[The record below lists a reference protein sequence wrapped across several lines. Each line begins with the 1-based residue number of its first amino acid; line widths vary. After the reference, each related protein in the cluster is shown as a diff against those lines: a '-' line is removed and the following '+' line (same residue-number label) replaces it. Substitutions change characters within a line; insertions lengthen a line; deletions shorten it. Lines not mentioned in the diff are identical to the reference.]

1 MANEETLRDYLKWV
15 SADLHQTQQRLK
27 DIEAAA
33 QEPIAITAMSCRFP
47 GGVGGP
53 EDLWRLLSE
62 GRDAISGLPTD
73 RNWDLESLYDPDAAG
88 KQGTTSTAHG
98 GFLTGVAE
106 FDAAFFGISPREALA
121 MDPQQRLLLETAWE
135 ALERA
140 GIDPATVRGS
150 RTGVF
155 VGTNGQDYAPLLFEA
170 EEDVEGY
177 VSTGNAAAVES
188 GRIAYT
194 LGLEGPALTVD
205 TACSS
210 SLVALH
216 LAVQALR
223 QGECGMALVAGV
235 TVISTPGVFTEF
247 SRQQGLAADG
257 RCKAFADAADGTGW
271 GEGVG
276 MLLVERL
283 SDARRAGR
291 QVLAVVRGSA
301 VNQDGASNGLTAPN
315 GPSQQRVIMQALAN
329 ARLTAADVDAVEA
342 HGTGT
347 TLGDPIEAQALIA
360 TYGQERPEAPAG
372 GREPLWLG
380 SIKSNIGH
388 TQAAAGVAGIIKMV
402 MAMRAGVLPQT
413 LHVDEP
419 TSQVNWSS
427 GAVALLTEAREW
439 AEREGGAPRRA
450 GVSSFGV
457 SGTNAHVIVEQAP
470 VVDPAAEVES
480 ASGEPEGAAAP
491 SSSAA
496 VVSGVV
502 PLVLSGKTEGA
513 LREQAARVRELL
525 LADGGLELGDVAWS
539 LAVARSRF
547 DQRGVVLGGD
557 RDEVLAGL
565 EALALD
571 GPGAQNVVTGRALG
585 GTVRPVFVF
594 PGQGSQ
600 WAGMA
605 RELLDSSPVFAERMR
620 ECGDALSEFVEWDLL
635 DELSG
640 DNFDRVDVVQPVLFA
655 VMVSLAEVW
664 RAAGVRPAAVVGHSQ
679 GEIAAA
685 CVAGALSL
693 RDAARVVALRSLAI
707 RELSGKGGMVSVPLP
722 EADVRELIVAWDGRI
737 ELAAVNGPAQ
747 VVVSGEPEALE
758 ELVAQCVAR
767 DIRARTIP
775 VDYASHSSYVEQIE
789 TQIAEALAGVAPQAA
804 EVPLFSTLTG
814 EWLDTNTPMDAG
826 YWYRNLRQTVLFEH
840 ATRGLLAE
848 GHGLFL
854 EMSPHPVLTVPVQ
867 ATIDATDS
875 QAVTLGSLRR
885 DEGGADRFAAS
896 LAQAHTHGVELDW
909 EALFPGVRA
918 TVDLPTYPF
927 QRERYWPKAAPAGA
941 GDVVFAGLRAAGH
954 PLLGAAV
961 ALADAD
967 GYLFT
972 GRLSTQTHPW
982 LADHAVDGAIL
993 LPGTA
998 YVELALR
1005 AGDEVGCGHLEELTL
1020 EAPLVVPA
1028 QGGIQLQISVGGP
1041 DGTGRRELSLFARPQ
1056 DDADDTPWTRH
1067 FTGSLLPAAP
1077 AAGVAEA
1084 ADLSV
1089 WPPAGAERVDV
1100 SDLYER
1106 LTANGH
1112 GYGPLFQ
1119 GLRAAWRQ
1127 GDDVYAEIDLPQE
1140 AHADTESF
1148 GLHPALFDAALHAIG
1163 LGDFIARTDR
1173 AHLPF
1178 VWSGVTL
1185 HATGA
1190 TTLRVR
1196 VAAAGADTVTL
1207 LAADATGQPV
1217 VSVGSLAL
1225 RALSEEQLTGSA
1237 RRDALFQVEWTA
1249 LDAPA
1254 DAAGR
1259 LAPAALLGDGSPE
1272 AGGALPFVRHTY
1284 ADLEALTAA
1293 LDDGTEPPATL
1304 FLPLLTTA
1312 GASGTAGAAAEGGGQ
1327 VELSSVRPQLEL
1339 ALEVVQGWLGEERF
1353 EESRLVVVTRGA
1365 VAAADPDPVA
1375 AAVWGL
1381 LRSAQSEHPGRFVL
1395 LDLDPDAADG
1405 ADETVEALVAAA
1417 LATDEPEVAV
1427 RDGALRA
1434 PRLIRVPLAEADSA
1448 PTAEIAP
1455 WGAGTVLVT
1464 GGTGTLG
1471 GLVARHLVA
1480 RHGVR
1485 DLLLVSRRG
1494 DAAPGA
1500 AELRGDLEE
1509 SGARV
1514 RLAACDTADRTAL
1527 AALLDEAGAEL
1538 SAVVHVAGA
1547 LDDGVVTALTPERLD
1562 TVLRPKADAA
1572 LNLHELTAGLDLS
1585 AFVLFSSAAGIFG
1598 TPGQA
1603 NYAAANAYLDALA
1616 QHRRAQGL
1624 PATSLAWGL
1633 WAQASEMTAHLG
1645 AGELDR
1651 RTRAGAAPLTS
1662 EEGLDLFDAAHA
1674 AGHPLTVPVRLDL
1687 AGLRA
1692 QAAAGDG
1699 VPPLLRTL
1707 VRAPQRRTAAGADR
1721 QEGSALAQRLA
1732 ALAEAD
1738 REQEVLTL
1746 VRGHAAAV
1754 LGYPS
1759 ADAIAPDRAFRE
1771 VGFDSLTAVELRN
1784 RLTAAT
1790 GLRLP
1795 ATLAF
1800 DYPAATV
1807 LARHI
1812 LEEVL
1817 GTDATALT
1825 QGAARP
1831 TAAPTP
1837 ADDDPIV
1844 IVSMSCRYPG
1854 GVSTPEDLWRLTADG
1869 VDAIGD
1875 LPGDRGWDVDALYDP
1890 DPDRAGSFYTRE
1902 GGFLYDAA
1910 DFDPAFFGISPRE
1923 GLSIDPQQ
1931 RLLLETTWEAFERA
1945 GIDPTTARGSSTG
1958 VFVGVMYNDYAT
1970 HLLSA
1975 PGGLDDL
1982 EGYVGNGSAA
1992 SVASGRISYSFG
2004 LEGPAVTVDTACSSS
2019 LVALHLAAQALRQ
2032 GECDMALAG
2041 GVAVMSTP
2049 GTFIEFSRQRGLA
2062 ADGRCKSFAAAAD
2075 GTGWGEGVGVLLL
2088 ERLSDA
2094 RRKGHRVLAVV
2105 RGSAVNQDGASNGL
2119 TAPNGPAQQRVIRAA
2134 LANAGLTTTDVDA
2147 VEAHGTG
2154 TTLGDPIEAQA
2165 LLATYG
2171 KERPADRPLWL
2182 GSLKSNIGHTQAA
2195 AGVAGVIKMVMA
2207 MRAGVLPQ
2215 TLHVDEPTPEV
2226 DWSAGAVE
2234 LLTEAREW
2242 AERDGGAPRR
2252 AGVSSFGVSGT
2263 NAHVIVEQA
2272 PTADEPVRPDEA
2284 PDATEPLLAAVPLAL
2299 SAKTPEALRAQAARL
2314 RERLLADTGLRLGDV
2329 VWSLAVA
2336 RSRFEHR
2343 GAVVGRDRQDILTG
2357 LERLAE
2363 GDLTAAGVV
2372 TGRAESAGR
2381 PVFVFPGQG
2390 SQWAG
2395 MARELLDESP
2405 VFTERM
2411 RECGDALSEFVE
2423 WDLLEELSGD
2433 NFDQVDVVQ
2442 PVLFAVMVSL
2452 AATWQ
2457 AAGVQPAAVVGHS
2470 QGEIAAACVAGA
2482 LSLRDAARVVA
2493 LRSLAIREL
2502 SGKGGMVSVPL
2513 PEAEVRELITAW
2525 DDRISVAAV
2534 NGPAQVVVSGEP
2546 DALEELVA
2554 QCVAQ
2559 DVRARTIPV
2568 DYASHSAYVEQI
2580 QERIAEALADVS
2592 PQAAEVPLFSTLTGA
2607 WLDADTPMDAG
2618 YWYRNLRR
2626 TVLFEHAT
2634 RGLLA
2639 EGYGL
2644 FVEMSP
2650 HPVLTVPVQA
2660 TIDAA
2665 DSPAVTLGS
2674 LRRDEGGADRLAAS
2688 IAEAHVHGAQLDWK
2702 ALVPGARVIA
2712 DLPTYAF
2719 QRQHYWPDFAA
2730 PEDTAAPTVDEV
2742 ESRFWDAV
2750 EREDLEQLAA
2760 ELEVTDDSAAG
2771 LGEMLPVLS
2780 SWRRQRRERSTVDG
2794 WRYQVTWKPLTGSAL
2809 PTSGLSGRWLVVL
2822 PEGAAEQ
2829 PWAAGTVEALARAGA
2844 EAVELRVAAA
2854 ELTRDALAARFTE
2867 AVAGELSGVVSLL
2880 GLDET
2885 AHAGH
2890 SDVPVALTGTVALVQ
2905 ALGDAGIDAR
2915 LWAVTRGAVSTG
2927 RSDRVENPT
2936 QAQLWG
2942 LGRVVAL
2949 EYPDR
2954 WGGLI
2959 DVPSAYDTRAGAR
2972 FTAAL
2977 AGQDEDQLAVRGSGV
2992 LVRRLVR
2999 ADSAEAPKK
3008 WTARGTALVTGGTG
3022 AIGGHVA
3029 RWLAREGVE
3038 HVVLTSRRGPD
3049 APGAAELRAEL
3060 EELGAEVTVAAC
3072 DIADRDAVAGLL
3084 EGLAAEGRTL
3094 RSVFHAAGVG
3104 QTQPLDGM
3112 TATDIAEVFGAKTA
3126 GATHLDELLDGDSLD
3141 AFVLFSSNSGVWG
3154 GGGQGAYAAA
3164 NAYLDALAEARRARG
3179 LTATS
3184 VAWGLWAGGGMAG
3197 DDGAEHLRRR
3207 GLAAMTPERAVAA
3220 LAQAVAYDETFL
3232 AVADMDWERFAPSFT
3247 SVRPSPFI
3255 GDLPEVRR
3263 ALAEPEAT
3271 SADKKGAS
3279 GSEWADRLADLST
3292 PEQERLLLDLVR
3304 AQAASVLGYAG
3315 AEAVE
3320 PTRAF
3325 RELGFDSLTAVEVRN
3340 RLAAATGL
3348 KLPTT
3353 LVFDY
3358 PTSAVLAGHLRTQL
3372 VGEQDAGRNA
3382 TGAAMTPAGATGA
3395 EDDPIV
3401 IVSMSCRYPGGA
3413 TSPDALWSLLAE
3425 GADAMSDFPGGRG
3438 WDLDALYDA
3447 DPEQRGTSYARQGG
3461 FLYEAD
3467 QFDPV
3472 FFGISPREALAMDPQ
3487 QRLLLETSW
3496 ELFERAGINPATLH
3510 GSQAG
3515 VFVGA
3520 SSQGYGS
3527 GLAQAPEGV
3536 EGYLLAGGATSVIS
3550 GRLSYAFGLEGPAVT
3565 VDTACSSSLVA
3576 LHLAA
3581 QALRQGECDLALA
3594 GGVTVMSNPGAF
3606 IEFSRQRGLAADG
3619 RCKAFAEAAD
3629 GTGWGEG
3636 VGLLLLERLSDA
3648 KRHGHEVLAVVR
3660 GSAVNQDGASNGLT
3674 APNGPSQQRVIRAAL
3689 ANAGLSA
3696 GEVDAVEAHG
3706 TGTTL
3711 GDPIEAQALLATYG
3725 QDRSAEQP
3733 LWLGSV
3739 KSNIGHT
3746 QSAAGAAGIIKMVMA
3761 MRHGVLPQT
3770 LHVDEPSSH
3779 VDWSAGAVELLTE
3792 AREWAERDGG
3802 VPRRAGVSSFGV
3814 SGTNAHVIVEQAP
3827 LAQAVEVVEPVLD
3840 APVTAVVPWVVSARS
3855 ADALRAQAERL
3866 REHVDGHEG
3875 LEPVGVGWSLLSGR
3889 ALHEH
3894 RAVVLGE
3901 ARAEF
3906 LSGLEAIAAG
3916 GPGVVTGSVVEGRLG
3931 VVFTGQGSQR
3941 IGMGRELYDT
3951 FPVFADALDEVC
3963 AHLDGLLE
3971 RPLKDVM
3978 FGTDAELLEQTGY
3991 AQPALFAVE
4000 VALFRLAES
4009 FGVRP
4014 EIVGGHSIG
4023 ELTAAYMA
4031 GLWSLEDAAQLVA
4044 ARGRLMQ
4051 SLPEGGAMLAVQA
4064 AEAEVLPLLEG
4075 SEDRAGLAAVNG
4087 PTQVVLSG
4095 DRTVLAGLEEKL
4107 RGEGRKV
4114 RWLKVSHAFHSP
4126 LMDPVLDDFRKVAE
4140 SLTYED
4146 TTLPVVSNLTG
4157 QLATPEEL
4165 KDPDYWVR
4173 HIREAVRFHDGL
4185 GTFTAQGVATLL
4197 ELGPDSVLTAMAHD
4211 TITDPAAQA
4220 GLIAA
4225 LRKDRPEPDTF
4236 LTALAKA
4243 HVRGADVDWAPLYAR
4258 AEARHRVDLPTYAF
4272 QHQGYWLRQTAGAA
4286 DVESAGLVSAEHPL
4300 LGAGMPLADTDGY
4313 VFTGRLSLATHPWL
4327 ADHAVAGRV
4336 LLPGTA
4342 FVELAVYAGGQV
4354 GCGTLDELTLGA
4366 PLVLPEQGSVQVQLR
4381 VDAPDATGRRQ
4392 LSLHSRPEPGAAA
4405 EGLAADTWTK
4415 NATGTLTESAPDAA
4429 VTAASADLATWPPRD
4444 AEPLAVDGLYG
4455 DLAEAGFDYG
4465 PVFQGLRGAWRRGD
4479 EVFAEVA
4486 LPQDEHTTAGA
4497 FGLHPAILDAALHA
4511 RAVSA
4516 ATHGE
4521 TDPQPT
4527 AGGLPFTWTGVTLHA
4542 AGADTVRVRLLPNG
4556 TDGVALEVADTTGTP
4571 VASVDALLF
4580 RAMSKELIERMSGAD
4595 PHADSVFRVEWKR
4608 QPVAAAEPVSLALLG
4623 DTGTARTAT
4632 SYADLAALGAAVD
4645 AGEELPAAV
4654 VWSPGASRTTGRDGL
4669 ARPEDVSGTL
4679 ADALGVVQ
4687 AWLADERFETSRLV
4701 VLTRGAA
4708 IVDTADTADGA
4719 ERVADGAPDPVAAA
4733 VAGLVRS
4740 AQSEHPGRFVLAD
4753 ADADTDAYAYVDA
4766 GADSAA
4772 GPASVSPLAAALT
4785 SGEPEVA
4792 LRDGEVWV
4800 PRLARATLAPAGA
4813 APAPWSTGTV
4823 LVTGAFGGLG
4833 RVVVRH
4839 LAERHGAQDLLLV
4852 SRRGLDAAGAVELQA
4867 ELGALGTSVTVA
4879 ACDVADRD
4887 ALAALI
4893 EERGA
4898 DLSAVVHVAG
4908 VLDDGV
4914 VTSLTP
4920 DRLATVLRP
4929 KVDAALNL
4937 HELTA
4942 DLDLSAFV
4950 LFSSASGV
4958 FGGPGQ
4964 ANYAAANAYLDAL
4977 ARHRGAHGL
4986 PATSLAWGLWAQ
4998 DSAMTGALADTD
5010 IKRMARGGVLA
5021 LDTEQALSL
5030 LDLAPASEHPA
5041 LVPMRIDTAALRTQ
5055 PPEAVPAL
5063 LSGLVRPAV
5072 RRARSGTDTTP
5083 AAVRTETL
5091 ADRLAGRPGAER
5103 DRILLDLVRTHVA
5116 GVLGYASPN
5125 AVELGRGFLE
5135 LGFDSLTAVELRN
5148 RLTAETELR
5157 LPSTLIFD
5165 YPNPAALAEHL
5176 SEELPTTLGTPAAG
5190 PVDPGDLDGEL
5201 DRLESVLKAVGDSA
5215 GGTER
5220 DRVADRLRSLLTAWD
5235 SSRPTAHGTAADDD
5249 REREELEGATAD
5261 ELFDLLDNELQ
5272 TPSESHP
5279 NSSDTGSDTDRPGRF
5294 EEAL

>member
-216 LAVQALR
+216 LAVRALR

-329 ARLTAADVDAVEA
+329 ARLTAADIDAVEA

-360 TYGQERPEAPAG
+360 TYGQERPETG
-372 GREPLWLG
+372 EPLWLG

-402 MAMRAGVLPQT
+402 MAMRAGVLPRT

-419 TSQVNWSS
+419 TSQVNWTS
-427 GAVALLTEAREW
+427 GAVSLLTEARDW
-439 AEREGGAPRRA
+439 VEREDGAPRRA

-457 SGTNAHVIVEQAP
+457 SGTNAHVIVEQVP
-470 VVDPAAEVES
+470 VAKPAS
-480 ASGEPEGAAAP
+480 DEPEEAATAP
-491 SSSAA
+491 SSA
-496 VVSGVV
+496 VVAGVV
-502 PLVLSGKTEGA
+502 PLALSGKTEDA
-513 LREQAARVRELL
+513 LRAQAGQVRDLL
-525 LADGGLELGDVAWS
+525 LAERGLELADVSWS
-539 LAVARSRF
+539 LVAARSRF
-547 DQRGVVLGGD
+547 DQRGVVLGRD
-557 RDEVLAGL
+557 RDELLAGL
-565 EALALD
+565 EALESD
-571 GPGAQNVVTGRALG
+571 GSGAQNVVVGRALSG
-585 GTVRPVFVF
+585 SVRPVFVF

-605 RELLDSSPVFAERMR
+605 RQLLDESLVFAERMR
-620 ECGDALSEFVEWDLL
+620 ECGDALAEFVEWELFE
-635 DELSG
+635 ELSG
-640 DNFDRVDVVQPVLFA
+640 DHFDQVDVVQPVLFA
-655 VMVSLAEVW
+655 VMVSLAATW
-664 RAAGVRPAAVVGHSQ
+664 QAAGVEPAAVVGHSQ

-722 EADVRELIVAWDGRI
+722 EAEVRELIVAWDGRI

-758 ELVAQCVAR
+758 ELVARCVAQ

-789 TQIAEALAGVAPQAA
+789 QQIAEALAGVDPQVA

-814 EWLDTNTPMDAG
+814 EWLNVNTPMDAG

-885 DEGGADRFAAS
+885 DEGGADRLAAS
-896 LAQAHTHGVELDW
+896 LAEAHAHGTELDW
-909 EALFPGVRA
+909 NALFPGART

-972 GRLSTQTHPW
+972 GRLATQTHPW
-982 LADHAVDGAIL
+982 LADHAVDGRIL

-1020 EAPLVVPA
+1020 EAPLVVPE

-1056 DDADDTPWTRH
+1056 NDTDDTPWTRH
-1067 FTGSLLPAAP
+1067 FTGSLLPTAP
-1077 AAGVAEA
+1077 ADAATEA
-1084 ADLSV
+1084 ADLSA

-1163 LGDFIARTDR
+1163 LGDFITRTDR

-1217 VSVGSLAL
+1217 VSVASLAL
-1225 RALSEEQLTGSA
+1225 RALSEEHLTGSV
-1237 RRDALFQVEWTA
+1237 RRDALFQVEWTT
-1249 LDAPA
+1249 LDTPA
-1254 DAAGR
+1254 DTATQLASAAV
-1259 LAPAALLGDGSPE
+1259 LGDGTPD
-1272 AGGALPFVRHTY
+1272 ADGALSFVRHTH

-1293 LDDGTEPPATL
+1293 LDDGAEPPATL
-1304 FLPLLTTA
+1304 FLPLLT
-1312 GASGTAGAAAEGGGQ
+1312 AAEGGRAT
-1327 VELSSVRPQLEL
+1327 ELGALRPQLES

-1365 VAAADPDPVA
+1365 VAVADPDPVA

-1395 LDLDPDAADG
+1395 LDLDEEAADG
-1405 ADETVEALVAAA
+1405 AGEALVAAA
-1417 LATDEPEVAV
+1417 LATDEPEVAL
-1427 RDGALRA
+1427 RDGTPRA
-1434 PRLIRVPLAEADSA
+1434 PRLTRVPLTETGTAAGTDSALTAEADSA
-1448 PTAEIAP
+1448 PTGT
-1455 WGAGTVLVT
+1455 WGEGTVLVT

-1471 GLVARHLVA
+1471 GLVARHLAA

-1500 AELRGDLEE
+1500 AELRADLEE

-1527 AALLDEAGAEL
+1527 AALLDEVGADL

-1585 AFVLFSSAAGIFG
+1585 AFVLFSSAAGVFG

-1616 QHRRAQGL
+1616 RHRRAQGL

-1633 WAQASEMTAHLG
+1633 WAEASEMTAHLG

-1662 EEGLDLFDAAHA
+1662 EEGLDLFDAAHTA
-1674 AGHPLTVPVRLDL
+1674 NHPLTVPVRLDL

-1692 QAAAGDG
+1692 QAAAGSG

-1732 ALAEAD
+1732 ALPEAD

-1817 GTDATALT
+1817 GTDTPALT
-1825 QGAARP
+1825 QGTARP
-1831 TAAPTP
+1831 TQAP

-1854 GVSTPEDLWRLTADG
+1854 GVATPEDLWRLTADG

-1945 GIDPTTARGSSTG
+1945 GIDPAAARGSSTG

-2165 LLATYG
+2165 LIATYG

-2207 MRAGVLPQ
+2207 MRQGVLPQ

-2234 LLTEAREW
+2234 LLTESREW
-2242 AERDGGAPRR
+2242 AERAVGAPRR

-2272 PTADEPVRPDEA
+2272 PTADEPVRPDE
-2284 PDATEPLLAAVPLAL
+2284 PSGDTQPLLAAVPLAL

-2314 RERLLADTGLRLGDV
+2314 RDRLLTDTGLRLDDV
-2329 VWSLAVA
+2329 VWSLATA

-2343 GAVVGRDRQDILTG
+2343 GAVVGRDRQDVLTG

-2381 PVFVFPGQG
+2381 AVFVFPGQG

-2395 MARELLDESP
+2395 MARELLDSSA
-2405 VFTERM
+2405 VFAERM
-2411 RECGDALSEFVE
+2411 RECGDALAEFVDWE
-2423 WDLLEELSGD
+2423 LFEELSGD
-2433 NFDQVDVVQ
+2433 HFDQVDVVQ

-2452 AATWQ
+2452 AEVWR
-2457 AAGVQPAAVVGHS
+2457 AAGVEPAAVVGHS

-2482 LSLRDAARVVA
+2482 LGLRDAARVVA
-2493 LRSLAIREL
+2493 LRSQAIREL

-2525 DDRISVAAV
+2525 DDRVSVAAV

-2546 DALEELVA
+2546 DALEALVA

-2580 QERIAEALADVS
+2580 EERIAEALADVS
-2592 PQAAEVPLFSTLTGA
+2592 PQAAEVPLFSTLTGE
-2607 WLDADTPMDAG
+2607 WLDANTPMDAG
-2618 YWYRNLRR
+2618 YWYRNLRQ

-2639 EGYGL
+2639 EGHTL

-2660 TIDAA
+2660 TIDAT
-2665 DSPAVTLGS
+2665 DSQAVTLGS

-2688 IAEAHVHGAQLDWK
+2688 LAEAHVHGAELDWR
-2702 ALVPGARVIA
+2702 ALVPGARVVA

-2719 QRQHYWPDFAA
+2719 QRQHYWPDFAV
-2730 PEDTAAPTVDEV
+2730 PEGAAAPAVDEV

-2760 ELEVTDDSAAG
+2760 ELEVADGSVAG
-2771 LGEMLPVLS
+2771 LGEVLPVLS

-2794 WRYQVTWKPLTGSAL
+2794 WRYQVTWKPLTGTAL

-2822 PEGAAEQ
+2822 PEHAAEQ
-2829 PWAAGTVEALARAGA
+2829 PWAAGTAEALERAGA
-2844 EAVELRVAAA
+2844 EAVELRVTHA
-2854 ELTRDALAARFTE
+2854 ELTREALTVRLADAA
-2867 AVAGELSGVVSLL
+2867 AGELSGVVSLL

-2885 AHAGH
+2885 AHAEH
-2890 SDVPVALTGTVALVQ
+2890 SGVPVGLAGTVALVQ
-2905 ALGDAGIDAR
+2905 ALGDAGVGAR
-2915 LWAVTRGAVSTG
+2915 LWTVTRGAVSTG
-2927 RSDRVENPT
+2927 RSDQVENPA

-2959 DVPSAYDTRAGAR
+2959 DVPSAYGTRAGAR

-2977 AGQDEDQLAVRGSGV
+2977 AGEHEDQLAVRGSGV

-2999 ADSAEAPKK
+2999 AGTADVAEK
-3008 WTARGTALVTGGTG
+3008 WSPRGTALVTGGTG
-3022 AIGGHVA
+3022 AVGGHVA

-3038 HVVLTSRRGPD
+3038 HLVLTSRRGPD

-3060 EELGAEVTVAAC
+3060 EKLGADVTVAAC
-3072 DIADRDAVAGLL
+3072 DIADRDAVATLL
-3084 EGLAAEGRTL
+3084 NGLAAEGRTL

-3126 GATHLDELLDGDSLD
+3126 GARHLDELIDGDGLD

-3197 DDGAEHLRRR
+3197 DDGTEHLRRR
-3207 GLAAMTPERAVAA
+3207 GLAAMAPERAVAA
-3220 LAQAVAYDETFL
+3220 LAQAVAHDETFL
-3232 AVADMDWERFAPSFT
+3232 AVADVDWERFAPSFT
-3247 SVRPSPFI
+3247 SARPSALI

-3263 ALAEPEAT
+3263 ALAEPEAV
-3271 SADKKGAS
+3271 SAAEKKGTT
-3279 GSEWADRLADLST
+3279 GSEWADRLADLSPT
-3292 PEQERLLLDLVR
+3292 EQERLLLDLVR
-3304 AQAASVLGYAG
+3304 GQAASVLGYAG
-3315 AEAVE
+3315 AESVE
-3320 PTRAF
+3320 PGRAF

-3340 RLAAATGL
+3340 RLASATGL

-3372 VGEQDAGRNA
+3372 VGDQDAGRTAAAAASA
-3382 TGAAMTPAGATGA
+3382 TSTGT

-3413 TSPDALWSLLAE
+3413 TSPDDLWRLLAE

-3447 DPEQRGTSYARQGG
+3447 DPAQRGTSYARQGG

-3527 GLAQAPEGV
+3527 GLSQTPEGV

-3619 RCKAFAEAAD
+3619 RCKAFADAAD

-3648 KRHGHEVLAVVR
+3648 RRNGHEVLAVVR

-3689 ANAGLSA
+3689 ANAGLTA

-3725 QDRSAEQP
+3725 QERPEDQP

-3746 QSAAGAAGIIKMVMA
+3746 QSAAGVAGIIKMVMA
-3761 MRHGVLPQT
+3761 MRHGVLPRT
-3770 LHVDEPSSH
+3770 LHVDEPSTH

-3827 LAQAVEVVEPVLD
+3827 VAEPVDAVEPVGD
-3840 APVTAVVPWVVSARS
+3840 APLTTVVPWVVSGRS
-3855 ADALRAQAERL
+3855 AEALRAQAERL
-3866 REHVDGHEG
+3866 RDHVAGSEG
-3875 LEPVGVGWSLLSGR
+3875 LEPAGVGWSLLSGR

-3901 ARAEF
+3901 GREEF
-3906 LSGLEAIAAG
+3906 LAGLGAIAAG
-3916 GPGVVTGSVVEGRLG
+3916 GPGVVAGSVVEGRLG

-3941 IGMGRELYDT
+3941 VGMGRELYET

-3963 AHLDGLLE
+3963 AHLDAMLDQ
-3971 RPLKDVM
+3971 PLKDVM
-3978 FGTDAELLEQTGY
+3978 FGVDAELLEQTAY

-4014 EIVGGHSIG
+4014 EVVGGHSIG
-4023 ELTAAYMA
+4023 ELAAAYVA
-4031 GLWSLEDAAQLVA
+4031 GLWSLEDAARLVA

-4051 SLPEGGAMLAVQA
+4051 ALPEGGAMLAVQA
-4064 AEAEVLPLLEG
+4064 AEADVLPLLERFEG
-4075 SEDRAGLAAVNG
+4075 RAGLAAVNG
-4087 PTQVVLSG
+4087 PSQVVLSG
-4095 DRTVLAGLEEKL
+4095 ERAALAGLEEKL

-4126 LMDPVLDDFRKVAE
+4126 LMDPVLADFRKVAE
-4140 SLTYED
+4140 KLTYQD
-4146 TTLPVVSNLTG
+4146 TALPVVSNVTG
-4157 QLATPEEL
+4157 QLATVEEL
-4165 KDPDYWVR
+4165 KDPGYWVR

-4185 GTFTAQGVATLL
+4185 ATLTAQGVTTLL
-4197 ELGPDSVLTAMAHD
+4197 ELGPDAVLTAMAHD
-4211 TITDPAAQA
+4211 TLTDPDAQA
-4220 GLIAA
+4220 GLVAA

-4243 HVRGADVDWAPLYAR
+4243 YVRGADVDWAPLFASTPKR
-4258 AEARHRVDLPTYAF
+4258 RVDLPTYAF
-4272 QHQGYWLRQTAGAA
+4272 QHEGYWLRQTAGVA
-4286 DVESAGLVSAEHPL
+4286 DVESAGLVPAEHPL

-4313 VFTGRLSLATHPWL
+4313 VFAGRLSLATHPWL

-4342 FVELAVYAGGQV
+4342 FVELAVHAGGQV

-4381 VDAPDATGRRQ
+4381 VEAPDATGRRP
-4392 LSLHSRPEPGAAA
+4392 LSLHSRPEPGAGA
-4405 EGLAADTWTK
+4405 EGLASDTWTK

-4429 VTAASADLATWPPRD
+4429 ATAATATAADLTSWPPRD

-4455 DLAEAGFDYG
+4455 DLADAGFEYG

-4486 LPQDEHTTAGA
+4486 LPEDEHTTAGS

-4511 RAVSA
+4511 RAAGA
-4516 ATHGE
+4516 ATRSE
-4521 TDPQPT
+4521 ADRP
-4527 AGGLPFTWTGVTLHA
+4527 AADGLPFTWTGVTLHA
-4542 AGADTVRVRLLPNG
+4542 AGAATVRVRLLPNG
-4556 TDGVALEVADTTGTP
+4556 TDGVALEVADATGAP
-4571 VASVDALLF
+4571 VASVAALVF
-4580 RAMSKELIERMSGAD
+4580 RSMSKDLIERMSGVD

-4623 DTGTARTAT
+4623 AAGTLPTVTA
-4632 SYADLAALGAAVD
+4632 YADLAALGAAVG

-4654 VWSPGASRTTGRDGL
+4654 VWSPGGSRGTGRDGL
-4669 ARPEDVSGTL
+4669 VRPEDVSATL

-4687 AWLADERFETSRLV
+4687 GWLADERFETSRLV
-4701 VLTRGAA
+4701 VLTRGAVVVDA
-4708 IVDTADTADGA
+4708 TGTADVADATDTAGADGA
-4719 ERVADGAPDPVAAA
+4719 DGAVDGAPDPVAAA

-4753 ADADTDAYAYVDA
+4753 VDADTDAEAYVAADA
-4766 GADSAA
+4766 D
-4772 GPASVSPLAAALT
+4772 PATSQATAPPLAAALA

-4792 LRDGEVWV
+4792 LRHGEVWV
-4800 PRLARATLAPAGA
+4800 PRLARAALAPAGE

-4839 LAERHGAQDLLLV
+4839 LAERHGVQDLLLV
-4852 SRRGLDAAGAVELQA
+4852 SRRGLDAAGATELQA
-4867 ELGALGTSVTVA
+4867 QLGALGTGVTVA

-4887 ALAALI
+4887 ALATLLA
-4893 EERGA
+4893 ERGA
-4898 DLSAVVHVAG
+4898 DLTAVVHVAG

-4920 DRLATVLRP
+4920 ERLATVLRP

-4977 ARHRGAHGL
+4977 ARHRRAQGL
-4986 PATSLAWGLWAQ
+4986 PATSLAWGLWAE
-4998 DSAMTGALADTD
+4998 DSDMTGALADTD
-5010 IKRMARGGVLA
+5010 LKRMARGGVLA
-5021 LDTEQALSL
+5021 LATEQALSL

-5041 LVPMRIDTAALRTQ
+5041 LVPIRIDTAALRTQ
-5055 PPEAVPAL
+5055 PPESVPAL
-5063 LSGLVRPAV
+5063 LSGLVRPMV
-5072 RRARSGTDTTP
+5072 RRARSSTDTAP
-5083 AAVRTETL
+5083 AAVRADSL

-5176 SEELPTTLGTPAAG
+5176 SEELPTTLGAPPAG

-5215 GGTER
+5215 GGAER
-5220 DRVADRLRSLLTAWD
+5220 DRVADRLRSLLTTWD
-5235 SSRPTAHGTAADDD
+5235 SSRPADRGTAADDD

-5279 NSSDTGSDTDRPGRF
+5279 NSSDTGSGTERPGRF

>member
-27 DIEAAA
+27 DVEAAA

-47 GGVGGP
+47 GGVSGP
-53 EDLWRLLSE
+53 EDLWRLLAE
-62 GRDAISGLPTD
+62 GRDAMTGLPTD

-88 KQGTTSTAHG
+88 KQGTSSTAHG
-98 GFLTGVAE
+98 GFLDQVAE

-135 ALERA
+135 AFERA

-257 RCKAFADAADGTGW
+257 RCKAFAAAADGTGW

-283 SDARRAGR
+283 SDARRNGR
-291 QVLAVVRGSA
+291 PVLAVVRGSA

-347 TLGDPIEAQALIA
+347 TLGDPIEAQALLA
-360 TYGQERPEAPAG
+360 TYGQERPETG
-372 GREPLWLG
+372 QPLWLG

-388 TQAAAGVAGIIKMV
+388 TQAAAGVAGLMKMV
-402 MAMRAGVLPQT
+402 LAMRHGLLPRT

-419 TSQVNWSS
+419 TPEVNWSA
-427 GAVALLTEAREW
+427 GAVELLTEAREW
-439 AEREGGAPRRA
+439 AARDGGAPRRA

-457 SGTNAHVIVEQAP
+457 SGTNAHVIVEEAP
-470 VVDPAAEVES
+470 APEEPTTPEDGTQGPAHVVT
-480 ASGEPEGAAAP
+480 
-491 SSSAA
+491 
-496 VVSGVV
+496 GVV
-502 PLVLSGKTEGA
+502 PLALSARTPEA
-513 LREQAARVRELL
+513 LRDQADRLRTHLLTHPEL
-525 LADGGLELGDVAWS
+525 GVGDVAWS
-539 LAVARSRF
+539 LAVARARF
-547 DQRGVVLGGD
+547 EHRGVVLGRD
-557 RDEVLAGL
+557 REELLAGL
-565 EALALD
+565 ERLAEGD
-571 GPGAQNVVTGRALG
+571 GAAAAGGVVTGRAVSG
-585 GTVRPVFVF
+585 AGRAVFVF

-605 RELLDSSPVFAERMR
+605 RELLDESPVFAERMR
-620 ECGDALSEFVEWDLL
+620 ECADALGAFVDWDLFE
-635 DELSG
+635 ELG
-640 DNFDRVDVVQPVLFA
+640 GERFDRVDVVQPVLFA
-655 VMVSLAEVW
+655 VMVSLAAVW
-664 RAAGVRPAAVVGHSQ
+664 QAAGVTPAAVVGHSQ

-685 CVAGALSL
+685 CVAGVLSL
-693 RDAARVVALRSLAI
+693 QDAARVVALRSLAI

-722 EADVRELIVAWDGRI
+722 EAEVRELISGWEGRI
-737 ELAAVNGPAQ
+737 EVAAVNGPAQ

-758 ELVAQCVAR
+758 ELVAQCAAE

-789 TQIAEALAGVAPQAA
+789 TQILGALAEVSPRQA
-804 EVPLFSTLTG
+804 EVPLYSTLTG
-814 EWLDTNTPMDAG
+814 AWLDADTPMDAG

-875 QAVTLGSLRR
+875 QAATLGSLRR
-885 DEGGADRFAAS
+885 DEGGADRLAAS
-896 LAQAHTHGVELDW
+896 LAEAHAHGAELDW
-909 EALFPGVRA
+909 KALFPGART

-927 QRERYWPKAAPAGA
+927 QRERYWPKAVPAGA

-972 GRLSTQTHPW
+972 GRLATQTHPW
-982 LADHAVDGAIL
+982 LSDHAVDGAIL

-1005 AGDEVGCGHLEELTL
+1005 AGDEVGCGFLEELTL
-1020 EAPLVVPA
+1020 EAPLVVPE
-1028 QGGIQLQISVGGP
+1028 QGAVQLQISVSGP
-1041 DGTGRRELSLFARPQ
+1041 DGSGRRELSLFARPQ
-1056 DDADDTPWTRH
+1056 DDTDDTPWTRH
-1067 FTGSLLPAAP
+1067 FTGSLLPADP
-1077 AAGVAEA
+1077 AGRQVDTTALA
-1084 ADLSV
+1084 V
-1089 WPPAGAERVDV
+1089 WPPARAERIDV

-1127 GDDVYAEIDLPQE
+1127 GDDVYAEVELPRD
-1140 AHADTESF
+1140 AGADTDSF

-1178 VWSGVTL
+1178 AWSDVTL

-1196 VAAAGADTVTL
+1196 VTAAGPDTVSV
-1207 LAADATGQPV
+1207 LAADADGQPV

-1225 RALSEEQLTGSA
+1225 RPLSEEHLTGA
-1237 RRDALFQVEWTA
+1237 PRLDALFQVEWTPV
-1249 LDAPA
+1249 DAPA
-1254 DAAGR
+1254 TTDAD
-1259 LAPAALLGDGSPE
+1259 LASAALLGADGPGTLAPVLAS
-1272 AGGALPFVRHTY
+1272 VRRTY
-1284 ADLEALTAA
+1284 ADLEALTTA
-1293 LDDGTEPPATL
+1293 LDAGAELPATVLLPLVTPEPPSGDAASPRPVDL
-1304 FLPLLTTA
+1304 GAVRPLL
-1312 GASGTAGAAAEGGGQ
+1312 E
-1327 VELSSVRPQLEL
+1327 R
-1339 ALEVVQGWLGEERF
+1339 ALHAVQGWLGDERF
-1353 EESRLVVVTRGA
+1353 EASRLAVVTRGA
-1365 VAAADPDPVA
+1365 VAAGTTTAPDPVA
-1375 AAVWGL
+1375 AAVRGL
-1381 LRSAQSEHPGRFVL
+1381 LRSAQSEHPDRFVL
-1395 LDLDPDAADG
+1395 LDLDPAATDDTDSDLG
-1405 ADETVEALVAAA
+1405 SHAASGEATASLVAAA
-1417 LATDEPEVAV
+1417 LATDEPELAL
-1427 RDGALRA
+1427 RGGGLRA
-1434 PRLIRVPLAEADSA
+1434 PRLTRVPHPATETGGTPDTEGTRTAA
-1448 PTAEIAP
+1448 RTRTAEGTPSTAGTQSTEGAP
-1455 WGAGTVLVT
+1455 VAEEAPGSWGGGTVLIT

-1471 GLVARHLVA
+1471 GLVARHLVD

-1500 AELRGDLEE
+1500 ADLRADLEE

-1514 RLAACDTADRTAL
+1514 RLAACDTADRAAL
-1527 AALLDEAGAEL
+1527 AALLDDVRAEL

-1572 LNLHELTAGLDLS
+1572 LHLHELTADLDLS
-1585 AFVLFSSAAGIFG
+1585 AFVLFSSAAGVFG

-1603 NYAAANAYLDALA
+1603 NYAAANAFLDALA
-1616 QHRRAQGL
+1616 EYRRAQGL
-1624 PATSLAWGL
+1624 PAASLAWGL

-1645 AGELDR
+1645 AGDLDR
-1651 RTRAGAAPLTS
+1651 RARAGAAPLTS
-1662 EEGLDLFDAAHA
+1662 DEGLELFDAAHA
-1674 AGHPLTVPVRLDL
+1674 AGRAVTVPVRLDL
-1687 AGLRA
+1687 GGLRA
-1692 QAAAGDG
+1692 RAATDG

-1707 VRAPQRRTAAGADR
+1707 VRVPRRRTAATGDR
-1721 QEGSALAQRLA
+1721 QEGSALARRIA
-1732 ALAEAD
+1732 ALPAED

-1759 ADAIAPDRAFRE
+1759 ADAVAPDRAFRE
-1771 VGFDSLTAVELRN
+1771 IGFDSLTAVELRN

-1807 LARHI
+1807 LARH
-1812 LEEVL
+1812 LLDELL
-1817 GTDATALT
+1817 GSDAAALPATRTTA
-1825 QGAARP
+1825 GP
-1831 TAAPTP
+1831 APE
-1837 ADDDPIV
+1837 DDDLVV

-1854 GVSTPEDLWRLTADG
+1854 GVTTPEDLWRLTADG

-1890 DPDRAGSFYTRE
+1890 DPDSPGSFYTRE

-1910 DFDPAFFGISPRE
+1910 EFDPAFFGISPRE

-1945 GIDPTTARGSSTG
+1945 GIDPATARSSSTG
-1958 VFVGVMYNDYAT
+1958 VFVGIMYNDYAT

-1992 SVASGRISYSFG
+1992 SVASGRVSYTFG

-2075 GTGWGEGVGVLLL
+2075 GTGWGEGVGLLLL

-2094 RRKGHRVLAVV
+2094 RRKGHRVLAVL

-2119 TAPNGPAQQRVIRAA
+2119 TAPNGPSQQRVIRAA
-2134 LANAGLTTTDVDA
+2134 LANAGLSAADVDA

-2207 MRAGVLPQ
+2207 MREGVLPP
-2215 TLHVDEPTPEV
+2215 TLHVDEPTPQV
-2226 DWSAGAVE
+2226 DWTAGAVE

-2242 AERDGGAPRR
+2242 AERDGGGPRR

-2272 PTADEPVRPDEA
+2272 PADEPACTDRAADGG
-2284 PDATEPLLAAVPLAL
+2284 EPLVPVVPLAL
-2299 SAKTPEALRAQAARL
+2299 SAKTPEALRGQAARL
-2314 RERLLADTGLRLGDV
+2314 RDALRADADLGPRDV
-2329 VWSLAVA
+2329 AWTLAVA

-2343 GAVVGRDRQDILTG
+2343 GVALGRDRDELVAALG
-2357 LERLAE
+2357 RLAE
-2363 GDLTAAGVV
+2363 GDTTAGGAI
-2372 TGRAESAGR
+2372 TGRAVSGAGR
-2381 PVFVFPGQG
+2381 AVFVFPGQG

-2405 VFTERM
+2405 VFAARM
-2411 RECGDALSEFVE
+2411 RECAEALGAFVD
-2423 WDLLEELSGD
+2423 WDLFEELGGER
-2433 NFDQVDVVQ
+2433 FDRVDVVQ

-2452 AATWQ
+2452 AAVWQ

-2482 LSLRDAARVVA
+2482 LSLQDAARVVA

-2513 PEAEVRELITAW
+2513 PEAEVRELISGW
-2525 DDRISVAAV
+2525 EGRIEVAAV

-2546 DALEELVA
+2546 EALEELVA
-2554 QCVAQ
+2554 QCVAR
-2559 DVRARTIPV
+2559 DIRARTIPV
-2568 DYASHSAYVEQI
+2568 DYASHSSYVEQI
-2580 QERIAEALADVS
+2580 EARILDALSGVS
-2592 PQAAEVPLFSTLTGA
+2592 PQAAQIPLYSTLTGT
-2607 WLDADTPMDAG
+2607 WLDVPMDAG

-2639 EGYGL
+2639 EGHGL

-2660 TIDAA
+2660 TIDAT
-2665 DSPAVTLGS
+2665 DSPAATLGS

-2688 IAEAHVHGAQLDWK
+2688 LAEAHAHGAELGWK
-2702 ALVPGARVIA
+2702 ALFPGARVVP

-2730 PEDTAAPTVDEV
+2730 PEDAAPLGTDEV
-2742 ESRFWDAV
+2742 ESRFWEAV
-2750 EREDLEQLAA
+2750 EREDLEQL
-2760 ELEVTDDSAAG
+2760 SATLVDVDEST
-2771 LGEMLPVLS
+2771 LGAVLPSLA
-2780 SWRRQRRERSTVDG
+2780 SWRRQRREQSALDG
-2794 WRYQVTWKPLTGSAL
+2794 WRYQVSWKPLPATAL
-2809 PTSGLSGRWLVVL
+2809 STTGLSGRWLVVV
-2822 PEGAAEQ
+2822 PEGAGEH
-2829 PWAAGTVEALARAGA
+2829 PWASGVVESLTRAGA
-2844 EAVELRVAAA
+2844 EVAELRVHVD
-2854 ELTRDALAARFTE
+2854 ELTREALAVRLRE
-2867 AVAGELSGVVSLL
+2867 VAGAGAVSGVVSLL
-2880 GLDET
+2880 GFEES
-2885 AHAGH
+2885 AHAEFAG
-2890 SDVPVALTGTVALVQ
+2890 VPVGVAGTVALVQ
-2905 ALGDAGIDAR
+2905 ALADAGIGAR
-2915 LWAVTRGAVSTG
+2915 LWALSRGAVSTG
-2927 RSDRVENPT
+2927 RSDRVESPV

-2942 LGRVVAL
+2942 LGRVAAL
-2949 EYPDR
+2949 EFPDR

-2959 DVPSAYDTRAGAR
+2959 DLPSSYDTRTGAR

-2977 AGQDEDQLAVRGSGV
+2977 AGVADEDQLAVRGSGV
-2992 LVRRLVR
+2992 VVRRLVR
-2999 ADSAEAPKK
+2999 AAAPGR
-3008 WTARGTALVTGGTG
+3008 TAREWAPRGTALVTGGTG

-3029 RWLAREGVE
+3029 RWLAREGAE
-3038 HVVLTSRRGPD
+3038 HLVLTSRRGLE
-3049 APGAAELRAEL
+3049 APGAAELKAEL

-3072 DIADRDAVAGLL
+3072 DVADRDALGRLLDGLRAD
-3084 EGLAAEGRTL
+3084 GHTL
-3094 RSVFHAAGVG
+3094 RAVFHAAGVG

-3112 TATDIAEVFGAKTA
+3112 SVADIAQVYGAKTA
-3126 GATHLDELLDGDSLD
+3126 GAAHLDALLDGGEGLD

-3164 NAYLDALAEARRARG
+3164 NAYLDALAEHRRARG

-3184 VAWGLWAGGGMAG
+3184 VAWGLWDGGGMAG
-3197 DDGAEHLRRR
+3197 DEGTEHLRRR
-3207 GLAAMTPERAVAA
+3207 GLAAMAPERAVAA
-3220 LAQAVAYDETFL
+3220 LAQAVAYDETFV
-3232 AVADMDWERFAPSFT
+3232 AVADVDWERFAPSFT
-3247 SVRPSPFI
+3247 SARPSALI

-3263 ALAEPEAT
+3263 ALA
-3271 SADKKGAS
+3271 
-3279 GSEWADRLADLST
+3279 GSEETGTGKQGAPGSAWAERLAGLAER
-3292 PEQERLLLDLVR
+3292 EQERQLLELVR
-3304 AQAASVLGYAG
+3304 GQAAAVLGYAG

-3340 RLAAATGL
+3340 RLATATGL

-3358 PTSAVLAGHLRTQL
+3358 PTSVVLAGYLRAQL
-3372 VGEQDAGRNA
+3372 TGDDGHGTTTGEAAAAARA
-3382 TGAAMTPAGATGA
+3382 TGGAD
-3395 EDDPIV
+3395 DDPIV

-3413 TSPDALWSLLAE
+3413 TSPEALWRLLAE
-3425 GADAMSDFPGGRG
+3425 GADAMSAFPGGRG
-3438 WDLDALYDA
+3438 WDVDALYDA

-3461 FLYEAD
+3461 FLYDAD

-3496 ELFERAGINPATLH
+3496 ELFERAGIDPATLH

-3527 GLAQAPEGV
+3527 GLRETPEGV

-3550 GRLSYAFGLEGPAVT
+3550 GRLAYSFGLEGPAVT

-3581 QALRQGECDLALA
+3581 QALRQGECDMALA

-3648 KRHGHEVLAVVR
+3648 RRNGHEVLAVVR

-3689 ANAGLSA
+3689 AGAGLTA
-3696 GEVDAVEAHG
+3696 AEVDAVEAHG
-3706 TGTTL
+3706 TGTKL

-3725 QDRSAEQP
+3725 QERPEDRP
-3733 LWLGSV
+3733 LWLGSI

-3746 QSAAGAAGIIKMVMA
+3746 QSAAGVAGVIKIVMA
-3761 MRHGVLPQT
+3761 MRAGMLPQT
-3770 LHVDEPSSH
+3770 LHVDRPSTH
-3779 VDWSAGAVELLTE
+3779 VDWTAGAVELLTE
-3792 AREWAERDGG
+3792 AKQWPQRQDGA
-3802 VPRRAGVSSFGV
+3802 PRRAGVSSFGV

-3827 LAQAVEVVEPVLD
+3827 AADPSDAVTPV
-3840 APVTAVVPWVVSARS
+3840 APATAVPWLVSARS
-3855 ADALRAQAERL
+3855 ADALQDQIVRL
-3866 REHVDGHEG
+3866 REHVTGDEH
-3875 LEPVGVGWSLLSGR
+3875 LDAVDVGWSLLTGR
-3889 ALHEH
+3889 ARHEH
-3894 RAVVLGE
+3894 RAVVFGRDRE
-3901 ARAEF
+3901 EF
-3906 LSGLEAIAAG
+3906 LAGLEA
-3916 GPGVVTGSVVEGRLG
+3916 PLSGSVVEGRLG

-3941 IGMGRELYDT
+3941 LGMGRELYET

-3963 AHLDGLLE
+3963 VHFDGWIE
-3971 RPLKDVM
+3971 RSLQSVM
-3978 FGTDAELLEQTGY
+3978 FGADADLLEQTGY
-3991 AQPALFAVE
+3991 AQPALFAFE

-4009 FGVRP
+4009 LGVRP
-4014 EIVGGHSIG
+4014 EVVGGHSIG
-4023 ELTAAYMA
+4023 ELAAAYVA
-4031 GLWSLEDAAQLVA
+4031 GLWSLEDATRLVA

-4051 SLPEGGAMLAVQA
+4051 ALPEGGAMLAVQA
-4064 AEAEVLPLLEG
+4064 AEAEVVPMLSDLT
-4075 SEDRAGLAAVNG
+4075 DRVGVAAING
-4087 PTQVVLSG
+4087 PSQVVLSG
-4095 DRTVLAGLEEKL
+4095 ERVALEGLEQTL
-4107 RGEGRKV
+4107 RGQGRKV

-4126 LMDPVLDDFRKVAE
+4126 LMEPALEEFRRVAQE
-4140 SLTYED
+4140 LTYQEP
-4146 TTLPVVSNLTG
+4146 TLPVVSNLTG
-4157 QLATPEEL
+4157 ALADADELRDPE
-4165 KDPDYWVR
+4165 YWVR

-4185 GTFTAQGVATLL
+4185 GALTGFGVSTLL
-4197 ELGPDSVLTAMAHD
+4197 ELGPDAVLTAMAHD
-4211 TITDPAAQA
+4211 TFTEPAAQA
-4220 GLIAA
+4220 GLVAA
-4225 LRKDRPEPDTF
+4225 VRKDRPEADTF
-4236 LTALAKA
+4236 LAALAQL
-4243 HVRGADVDWAPLYAR
+4243 HVRGVEVDWAPLYAPVETR
-4258 AEARHRVDLPTYAF
+4258 RRVDLPTYAF
-4272 QHQGYWLRQTAGAA
+4272 QHQGYWLKQTGGAA
-4286 DVESAGLVSAEHPL
+4286 DVESAGLVPAGHPL
-4300 LGAGMPLADTDGY
+4300 LGAGMPLADADGY
-4313 VFTGRLSLATHPWL
+4313 LFTGRLSLATHPWL

-4342 FVELAVYAGGQV
+4342 FVELAVHAGGQIGYGV
-4354 GCGTLDELTLGA
+4354 LDELTLGA
-4366 PLVLPEQGSVQVQLR
+4366 PLVLPEHGSIQVQLR
-4381 VDAPDATGRRQ
+4381 VEAPDASGRRPV
-4392 LSLHSRPEPGAAA
+4392 SLHSRPEPGDGA
-4405 EGLAADTWTK
+4405 EGLSADAWTR
-4415 NATGTLTESAPDAA
+4415 NATGTLTESPAQAP
-4429 VTAASADLATWPPRD
+4429 AASADLTAWPPRD
-4444 AEPLAVDGLYG
+4444 AEPLAVDGLY
-4455 DLAEAGFDYG
+4455 DELSAAGFDYG
-4465 PVFQGLRGAWRRGD
+4465 PVFQGLRAAWRRGD
-4479 EVFAEVA
+4479 EVFAEIA
-4486 LPQDEHTTAGA
+4486 LNQDEHTDAGT

-4511 RAVSA
+4511 RALA
-4516 ATHGE
+4516 AAPE
-4521 TDPQPT
+4521 AT
-4527 AGGLPFTWTGVTLHA
+4527 AGAEPASGGLPFTWTGVTLHA
-4542 AGADTVRVRLLPNG
+4542 EGAAAVRVRLVPNG
-4556 TDGVALEVADTTGTP
+4556 TDSVTLEVADTTGAP
-4571 VASVDALLF
+4571 VASVEALVF
-4580 RAMSKELIERMSGAD
+4580 RPMSKDLIEQASGTH
-4595 PHADSVFRVEWKR
+4595 PHADSLFHVEWR
-4608 QPVAAAEPVSLALLG
+4608 EQPGVPGDPVSWV
-4623 DTGTARTAT
+4623 
-4632 SYADLAALGAAVD
+4632 SYEERDVE
-4645 AGEELPAAV
+4645 GEVPAAV
-4654 VWSPGASRTTGRDGL
+4654 VWQAAGGAGGVVSPEVVAERV
-4669 ARPEDVSGTL
+4669 AETL
-4679 ADALGVVQ
+4679 AVVQ
-4687 AWLADERFETSRLV
+4687 GWLADERFADSCLV
-4701 VLTRGAA
+4701 VVTRGA
-4708 IVDTADTADGA
+4708 
-4719 ERVADGAPDPVAAA
+4719 VAAGGVVPDPVGAA
-4733 VAGLVRS
+4733 VWGLVRS
-4740 AQSEHPGRFVLAD
+4740 ARSEHPGRFVLV
-4753 ADADTDAYAYVDA
+4753 DADTAVDRELL
-4766 GADSAA
+4766 GAVV
-4772 GPASVSPLAAALT
+4772 G

-4792 LRDGEVWV
+4792 VRGGSIWV
-4800 PRLARATLAPAGA
+4800 PRLARVA
-4813 APAPWSTGTV
+4813 ADASADTASPWGEGSV

-4839 LAERHGAQDLLLV
+4839 LVERHGVRDLLLV
-4852 SRRGLDAAGAVELQA
+4852 SRRGMEADGAAEVRAQ
-4867 ELGALGTSVTVA
+4867 LGALGARVSVA
-4879 ACDVADRD
+4879 ACDVADRE
-4887 ALAALI
+4887 AVAALVG
-4893 EERGA
+4893 EHGA
-4898 DLSAVVHVAG
+4898 SLSAVVHVAG

-4920 DRLATVLRP
+4920 ERLRAVLRP
-4929 KVDAALNL
+4929 KVDAAWHL
-4937 HELTA
+4937 HELTVG
-4942 DLDLSAFV
+4942 LGLSAFV

-4964 ANYAAANAYLDAL
+4964 ANYAAANSFLDAL
-4977 ARHRGAHGL
+4977 ALARRAQGL

-4998 DSAMTGALADTD
+4998 ASDMTGDLAEADLQ
-5010 IKRMARGGVLA
+5010 RMARGGVLA
-5021 LDTEQALSL
+5021 LDTEEALAL
-5030 LDLAPASEHPA
+5030 FDLAPASAHPA
-5041 LVPMRIDTAALRTQ
+5041 LVPLRIDAAALRTQ
-5055 PPEAVPAL
+5055 QPETLPAL
-5063 LSGLVRPAV
+5063 LRGLVRPAV
-5072 RRARSGTDTTP
+5072 RRARSGGADT

-5091 ADRLAGRPGAER
+5091 AERLAGVRGADR
-5103 DRILLDLVRTHVA
+5103 DRVLLDLVRTHVA

-5165 YPNPAALAEHL
+5165 YPNPAALAEYL
-5176 SEELPTTLGTPAAG
+5176 SEELPTTAAVPLGG
-5190 PVDPGDLDGEL
+5190 PVDPGDLDAEL
-5201 DRLESVLKAVGDSA
+5201 DRLESVLKAVGDDA
-5215 GGTER
+5215 DGTER

-5235 SSRPTAHGTAADDD
+5235 TPRDTATDTVADRHKELED
-5249 REREELEGATAD
+5249 LEGATAD
-5261 ELFDLLDNELQ
+5261 ELFDLLDSELR
-5272 TPSESHP
+5272 TPSDPHMNTSTDTSSHTG
-5279 NSSDTGSDTDRPGRF
+5279 SDTGTDPGSDTDRPDRF

>member
-1 MANEETLRDYLKWV
+1 
-15 SADLHQTQQRLK
+15 
-27 DIEAAA
+27 
-33 QEPIAITAMSCRFP
+33 
-47 GGVGGP
+47 
-53 EDLWRLLSE
+53 
-62 GRDAISGLPTD
+62 
-73 RNWDLESLYDPDAAG
+73 
-88 KQGTTSTAHG
+88 
-98 GFLTGVAE
+98 
-106 FDAAFFGISPREALA
+106 
-121 MDPQQRLLLETAWE
+121 
-135 ALERA
+135 
-140 GIDPATVRGS
+140 
-150 RTGVF
+150 
-155 VGTNGQDYAPLLFEA
+155 
-170 EEDVEGY
+170 
-177 VSTGNAAAVES
+177 
-188 GRIAYT
+188 
-194 LGLEGPALTVD
+194 
-205 TACSS
+205 
-210 SLVALH
+210 
-216 LAVQALR
+216 
-223 QGECGMALVAGV
+223 
-235 TVISTPGVFTEF
+235 
-247 SRQQGLAADG
+247 
-257 RCKAFADAADGTGW
+257 
-271 GEGVG
+271 
-276 MLLVERL
+276 
-283 SDARRAGR
+283 
-291 QVLAVVRGSA
+291 
-301 VNQDGASNGLTAPN
+301 
-315 GPSQQRVIMQALAN
+315 
-329 ARLTAADVDAVEA
+329 
-342 HGTGT
+342 
-347 TLGDPIEAQALIA
+347 
-360 TYGQERPEAPAG
+360 
-372 GREPLWLG
+372 
-380 SIKSNIGH
+380 
-388 TQAAAGVAGIIKMV
+388 
-402 MAMRAGVLPQT
+402 
-413 LHVDEP
+413 
-419 TSQVNWSS
+419 
-427 GAVALLTEAREW
+427 
-439 AEREGGAPRRA
+439 
-450 GVSSFGV
+450 
-457 SGTNAHVIVEQAP
+457 
-470 VVDPAAEVES
+470 
-480 ASGEPEGAAAP
+480 
-491 SSSAA
+491 
-496 VVSGVV
+496 
-502 PLVLSGKTEGA
+502 
-513 LREQAARVRELL
+513 
-525 LADGGLELGDVAWS
+525 
-539 LAVARSRF
+539 
-547 DQRGVVLGGD
+547 
-557 RDEVLAGL
+557 
-565 EALALD
+565 
-571 GPGAQNVVTGRALG
+571 
-585 GTVRPVFVF
+585 
-594 PGQGSQ
+594 
-600 WAGMA
+600 
-605 RELLDSSPVFAERMR
+605 
-620 ECGDALSEFVEWDLL
+620 
-635 DELSG
+635 
-640 DNFDRVDVVQPVLFA
+640 
-655 VMVSLAEVW
+655 
-664 RAAGVRPAAVVGHSQ
+664 
-679 GEIAAA
+679 
-685 CVAGALSL
+685 
-693 RDAARVVALRSLAI
+693 
-707 RELSGKGGMVSVPLP
+707 
-722 EADVRELIVAWDGRI
+722 
-737 ELAAVNGPAQ
+737 
-747 VVVSGEPEALE
+747 
-758 ELVAQCVAR
+758 
-767 DIRARTIP
+767 
-775 VDYASHSSYVEQIE
+775 
-789 TQIAEALAGVAPQAA
+789 
-804 EVPLFSTLTG
+804 
-814 EWLDTNTPMDAG
+814 TPMDAG

-840 ATRGLLAE
+840 ATRGLLDE

-867 ATIDATDS
+867 ATIEA
-875 QAVTLGSLRR
+875 AGREEAAAALGSLRR
-885 DEGGADRFAAS
+885 DDGGADRLAAS
-896 LAQAHTHGVELDW
+896 LAEAHTHGAELDW
-909 EALFPGVRA
+909 KALLPGAHA

-982 LADHAVDGAIL
+982 LAEHAVGGTIL

-1020 EAPLVVPA
+1020 EAPLVVPE

-1041 DGTGRRELSLFARPQ
+1041 DDTGRRELSLFARPQ
-1056 DDADDTPWTRH
+1056 DDTDDTPWTRH
-1067 FTGSLLPAAP
+1067 FTGSLLPTAPTP
-1077 AAGVAEA
+1077 AAGA

-1089 WPPAGAERVDV
+1089 WPPAGAEPVDV

-1127 GDDVYAEIDLPQE
+1127 GADVYAEIDLSQE

-1225 RALSEEQLTGSA
+1225 RALSEEQLAGSA
-1237 RRDALFQVEWTA
+1237 RRDALFQVEWTTV
-1249 LDAPA
+1249 DTSA
-1254 DAAGR
+1254 DTAGQ
-1259 LAPAALLGDGSPE
+1259 LASAALLDDSTPGAGD
-1272 AGGALPFVRHTY
+1272 ALPFVRRTY
-1284 ADLEALTAA
+1284 ADLESLTAA
-1293 LDDGTEPPATL
+1293 LDDGAEAPATV
-1304 FLPLLTTA
+1304 FLPLLTTDDA
-1312 GASGTAGAAAEGGGQ
+1312 DRTA
-1327 VELSSVRPQLEL
+1327 ELGSVRPQVERAL
-1339 ALEVVQGWLGEERF
+1339 AHVQGWLGDERF

-1365 VAAADPDPVA
+1365 VAATAPDPVA

-1395 LDLDPDAADG
+1395 LDLDPANG
-1405 ADETVEALVAAA
+1405 ADDAVEALAAAA
-1417 LATDEPEVAV
+1417 LVMDEPEVAL
-1427 RDGALRA
+1427 RDGTLRA
-1434 PRLIRVPLAEADSA
+1434 PRLTRVPLTEATAEADA
-1448 PTAEIAP
+1448 TTGTTDA
-1455 WGAGTVLVT
+1455 WGEGTVLIT

-1471 GLVARHLVA
+1471 SLMARHLA
-1480 RHGVR
+1480 TRHGVR

-1500 AELRGDLEE
+1500 AELRTELEE

-1514 RLAACDTADRTAL
+1514 RLAACDTADRGAL
-1527 AALLDEAGAEL
+1527 AVLLDEVGAEL

-1572 LNLHELTAGLDLS
+1572 LHLHELTAGLDLS
-1585 AFVLFSSAAGIFG
+1585 AFVLFSSAAGVFG

-1616 QHRRAQGL
+1616 QHRRAHGL

-1633 WAQASEMTAHLG
+1633 WAEASEMTAHLG

-1662 EEGLDLFDAAHA
+1662 AEGLDLFDAAHA
-1674 AGHPLTVPVRLDL
+1674 AGQPLTVPVRLDL
-1687 AGLRA
+1687 AGLRT
-1692 QAAAGDG
+1692 QAAAGG
-1699 VPPLLRTL
+1699 EVPPLLRTL

-1732 ALAEAD
+1732 ALPEAD

-1817 GTDATALT
+1817 GTDERALAP
-1825 QGAARP
+1825 GAARP
-1831 TAAPTP
+1831 TAAVAP

-1854 GVSTPEDLWRLTADG
+1854 GVASPEDLWRLTADG

-1931 RLLLETTWEAFERA
+1931 RLLLETTWEVFERA
-1945 GIDPTTARGSSTG
+1945 GIDPATARGSSTG

-2134 LANAGLTTTDVDA
+2134 LANAGLAPDDVDA

-2171 KERPADRPLWL
+2171 KERAADRPLWL

-2207 MRAGVLPQ
+2207 MREGVLPQ
-2215 TLHVDEPTPEV
+2215 TLHVDAPTPEV
-2226 DWSAGAVE
+2226 DWTAGAVE

-2242 AERDGGAPRR
+2242 VERDGGAPRR

-2272 PTADEPVRPDEA
+2272 PTATEPVRPDEPSDGA
-2284 PDATEPLLAAVPLAL
+2284 EPLLSVVPLAL
-2299 SAKTPEALRAQAARL
+2299 SAKTPEALRAQAGRL
-2314 RERLLADTGLRLGDV
+2314 RERLLADTGLPLGDV
-2329 VWSLAVA
+2329 AWSLAVA

-2343 GAVVGRDRQDILTG
+2343 GVVVGRDRQEVLAG
-2357 LERLAE
+2357 LAQLAE

-2372 TGRAESAGR
+2372 AGRAVGAGR
-2381 PVFVFPGQG
+2381 AVFVFPGQG

-2395 MARELLDESP
+2395 MARELLDSSP
-2405 VFTERM
+2405 VFAERM
-2411 RECGDALSEFVE
+2411 RECAAALSEFVE

-2433 NFDQVDVVQ
+2433 NFDRVDVVQ

-2452 AATWQ
+2452 AEVWQ
-2457 AAGVQPAAVVGHS
+2457 AAGVKPAAVVGHS

-2482 LSLRDAARVVA
+2482 LGLRDAARVVA

-2513 PEAEVRELITAW
+2513 PEQDVRELITAW

-2554 QCVAQ
+2554 QCVAR

-2568 DYASHSAYVEQI
+2568 DYASHSSYVEQI
-2580 QERIAEALADVS
+2580 EEQIAEALAGVD
-2592 PQAAEVPLFSTLTGA
+2592 PQAAEVPLFSTLTGE
-2607 WLDADTPMDAG
+2607 WLDVNTPMDAG
-2618 YWYRNLRR
+2618 YWYRNLRQ

-2639 EGYGL
+2639 EGHGL
-2644 FVEMSP
+2644 FLEMSP

-2660 TIDAA
+2660 TIDAT
-2665 DSPAVTLGS
+2665 DSQAVTLGS
-2674 LRRDEGGADRLAAS
+2674 LRRDDGGAARLLAS
-2688 IAEAHVHGAQLDWK
+2688 IAEAHVHGAELDWK
-2702 ALVPGARVIA
+2702 ALFPGARATV

-2719 QRQHYWPDFAA
+2719 QRQHYWPDFAV
-2730 PEDTAAPTVDEV
+2730 PEDATPTAVDEV
-2742 ESRFWDAV
+2742 EARFWDAV
-2750 EREDLEQLAA
+2750 EREDLAGLTA
-2760 ELEVTDDSAAG
+2760 ELEVADGTAAG

-2794 WRYQVTWKPLTGSAL
+2794 WRYQVAWKPLTGGAL

-2829 PWAAGTVEALARAGA
+2829 PWAAGAVEALERAGA
-2844 EAVELRVAAA
+2844 EAVELRVTDA
-2854 ELTRDALAARFTE
+2854 ELTREALAARLTA
-2867 AVAGELSGVVSLL
+2867 AVAGDLSGVVSLL
-2880 GLDET
+2880 GLDEA
-2885 AHAGH
+2885 AHTEH
-2890 SDVPVALTGTVALVQ
+2890 SGVPVGLAGTLALVQ
-2905 ALGDAGIDAR
+2905 TLGDAGIGAR

-2927 RSDRVENPT
+2927 RSDRLEAPT

-2949 EYPDR
+2949 EHPDR

-2977 AGQDEDQLAVRGSGV
+2977 AGVADEDQLAVRGSGV

-2999 ADSAEAPKK
+2999 AESAETSKK

-3029 RWLAREGVE
+3029 RWLARAGVE
-3038 HVVLTSRRGPD
+3038 HLVLTSRRGPD

-3060 EELGAEVTVAAC
+3060 EELGAEVTLAAC
-3072 DIADRDAVAGLL
+3072 DIADRDAVAALL
-3084 EGLAAEGRTL
+3084 DGLAADGRTL

-3112 TATDIAEVFGAKTA
+3112 TATDIAAVFGAKTA
-3126 GATHLDELLDGDSLD
+3126 GATHLDELLDTDELD

-3197 DDGAEHLRRR
+3197 DEGTEHLRRR
-3207 GLAAMTPERAVAA
+3207 GLAAMAPERAVAA

-3232 AVADMDWERFAPSFT
+3232 AVADLDWERFAPSFT
-3247 SVRPSPFI
+3247 SVRTSPLI

-3263 ALAEPEAT
+3263 ALAEPDAT
-3271 SADKKGAS
+3271 SATDKKGAT

-3292 PEQERLLLDLVR
+3292 AEQERLLLDLVR
-3304 AQAASVLGYAG
+3304 GQAASVLGYAG

-3320 PTRAF
+3320 PSRAF

-3340 RLAAATGL
+3340 RLATATGL

-3372 VGEQDAGRNA
+3372 VGEQGAGRTA
-3382 TGAAMTPAGATGA
+3382 TGATVTPAGAAGA
-3395 EDDPIV
+3395 DDDPIV

-3413 TSPDALWSLLAE
+3413 TSPDALWDLLAE
-3425 GADAMSDFPGGRG
+3425 GTDAMSAFPGGRG

-3527 GLAQAPEGV
+3527 GLQETPEGV

-3550 GRLSYAFGLEGPAVT
+3550 GRLAYSFGLEGPAVT

-3581 QALRQGECDLALA
+3581 QSLRQGECDLALA

-3648 KRHGHEVLAVVR
+3648 RRQGHQVLAVVR

-3696 GEVDAVEAHG
+3696 SDVDAVEAHG

-3725 QDRSAEQP
+3725 QERSDQP

-3746 QSAAGAAGIIKMVMA
+3746 QSAAGVAGIIKMVMA

-3770 LHVDEPSSH
+3770 LHVDEPSTH
-3779 VDWSAGAVELLTE
+3779 VDWEAGAVELLTE
-3792 AREWAERDGG
+3792 AREWAAREGG
-3802 VPRRAGVSSFGV
+3802 APRRAGVSSFGV
-3814 SGTNAHVIVEQAP
+3814 SGTNAHVIVEQASVAELP
-3827 LAQAVEVVEPVLD
+3827 AEVAEPVGA

-3866 REHVDGHEG
+3866 REHVAGRAELD
-3875 LEPVGVGWSLLSGR
+3875 PVAVGWSLLSGR
-3889 ALHEH
+3889 AVHEH

-3901 ARAEF
+3901 GREEF
-3906 LSGLEAIAAG
+3906 LTGLEVVASG
-3916 GPGVVTGSVVEGRLG
+3916 EQGVVTGSVAEGRLG

-3941 IGMGRELYDT
+3941 VGMGRELYET
-3951 FPVFADALDEVC
+3951 FPVFASALDEVC
-3963 AHLDGLLE
+3963 AHLDGQLE
-3971 RPLKDVM
+3971 RSLQDVM
-3978 FGTDAELLEQTGY
+3978 FGTDVELLERTEY

-4000 VALFRLAES
+4000 VALYRLAES

-4023 ELTAAYMA
+4023 ELAAAYVA

-4064 AEAEVLPLLEG
+4064 AEAEVLPLLAG
-4075 SEDRAGLAAVNG
+4075 LEDRAGVAAVNG
-4087 PTQVVLSG
+4087 PSQVVLSG
-4095 DRTVLAGLEEKL
+4095 DRTVLEDVEEKL
-4107 RGEGRKV
+4107 RAEGRKV

-4126 LMDPVLDDFRKVAE
+4126 LMDPILADFRKVAAN
-4140 SLTYED
+4140 LTYQD
-4146 TTLPVVSNLTG
+4146 TVLPVVSNLTG
-4157 QLATPEEL
+4157 QLATPDEL
-4165 KDPDYWVR
+4165 TDPDYWVR

-4185 GTFTAQGVATLL
+4185 GTFTAQGTATLL

-4211 TITDPAAQA
+4211 TITDPTAQA
-4220 GLIAA
+4220 GLVAA
-4225 LRKDRPEPDTF
+4225 LRKDRPEPDAF

-4243 HVRGADVDWAPLYAR
+4243 HVRGVDVDWSPLYASPQSR
-4258 AEARHRVDLPTYAF
+4258 RRVDLPTYAF
-4272 QHQGYWLRQTAGAA
+4272 QHQGYWLRQTAAAA

-4342 FVELAVYAGGQV
+4342 FVELAGYAGRQV

-4366 PLVLPEQGSVQVQLR
+4366 PLVLPEQGSIQVQLK
-4381 VDAPDATGRRQ
+4381 VEAPDATGRRP

-4405 EGLAADTWTK
+4405 EGLSADSWTK

-4429 VTAASADLATWPPRD
+4429 AAASVASADLTSWPPRD

-4455 DLAEAGFDYG
+4455 ELAEAGFDYG

-4486 LPQDEHTTAGA
+4486 LPADEHTSAGS

-4511 RAVSA
+4511 RAAGAVTQSEA
-4516 ATHGE
+4516 
-4521 TDPQPT
+4521 DLKPT

-4542 AGADTVRVRLLPNG
+4542 AGAATVRVRLVPNG
-4556 TDGVALEVADTTGTP
+4556 TDGVALEVADTTGIP
-4571 VASVDALLF
+4571 VASVAALVF
-4580 RAMSKELIERMSGAD
+4580 RPMSKELIEQMSGAD
-4595 PHADSVFRVEWKR
+4595 PHTDSVFRVEWKR
-4608 QPVAAAEPVSLALLG
+4608 QPVAAEPVSLAVLG
-4623 DTGTARTAT
+4623 AAGAVPTAT
-4632 SYADLAALGAAVD
+4632 SYADLAALGVAVAA
-4645 AGEELPAAV
+4645 GGELPEAV
-4654 VWSPGASRTTGRDGL
+4654 VWSPGGSRAAGRDGL
-4669 ARPEDVSGTL
+4669 ARPEDVAGTL
-4679 ADALGVVQ
+4679 VEALGVVQ
-4687 AWLADERFETSRLV
+4687 AWLADERFEASRLV
-4701 VLTRGAA
+4701 VLTRGA
-4708 IVDTADTADGA
+4708 VVADGA
-4719 ERVADGAPDPVAAA
+4719 GAAGAAPDPVAAA
-4733 VAGLVRS
+4733 VSGLVRS

-4753 ADADTDAYAYVDA
+4753 AGADVDTYADVDVDA
-4766 GADSAA
+4766 KAD
-4772 GPASVSPLAAALT
+4772 GPAAPAADPATGPVSESLLAAALA

-4800 PRLARATLAPAGA
+4800 PRLTRAALTPAGEAPAS
-4813 APAPWSTGTV
+4813 WSTGTV

-4839 LAERHGAQDLLLV
+4839 LAERHGVQDLLLV
-4852 SRRGLDAAGAVELQA
+4852 SRRGLGAAGAAELQA
-4867 ELGALGTSVTVA
+4867 ELSDLGTATTVA

-4887 ALAALI
+4887 ALAALLA
-4893 EERGA
+4893 ERGA
-4898 DLSAVVHVAG
+4898 GLTAVVHVAG

-4920 DRLATVLRP
+4920 ERLATVLRP

-4977 ARHRGAHGL
+4977 AQHRGAHGL

-4998 DSAMTGALADTD
+4998 DSDMTGTLADAD
-5010 IKRMARGGVLA
+5010 LKRMARGGVLA
-5021 LDTEQALSL
+5021 LDTDQALTV

-5063 LSGLVRPAV
+5063 LSGLVRPTV
-5072 RRARSGTDTTP
+5072 RRARTGTDT
-5083 AAVRTETL
+5083 AASAVRTESL

-5125 AVELGRGFLE
+5125 AVELSRGFLE

-5176 SEELPTTLGTPAAG
+5176 SEELPTTAGALPGG

-5201 DRLESVLKAVGDSA
+5201 DRLESVLKAAGDSA

-5235 SSRPTAHGTAADDD
+5235 TSRPTDRGTAADDD

>member
-47 GGVGGP
+47 GGVSGP
-53 EDLWRLLSE
+53 EELWRLLSE
-62 GRDAISGLPTD
+62 GRDAISGLPAD
-73 RNWDLESLYDPDAAG
+73 RNWELDSLYDPDGAG

-98 GFLTGVAE
+98 GFLDGVAE
-106 FDAAFFGISPREALA
+106 FDAPFFGISPREALA

-135 ALERA
+135 AFERA

-257 RCKAFADAADGTGW
+257 RCKAFAAGADGTGW

-291 QVLAVVRGSA
+291 PVLAVVRGSA
-301 VNQDGASNGLTAPN
+301 INQDGASNGLTAPN

-347 TLGDPIEAQALIA
+347 TLGDPIEAQALLA
-360 TYGQERPEAPAG
+360 TYGQERPETG
-372 GREPLWLG
+372 EPLWLG

-388 TQAAAGVAGIIKMV
+388 TQAAAGVAGLMKMV
-402 MAMRAGVLPQT
+402 LAMRHGILPRT

-419 TSQVNWSS
+419 TPEVNWSAGS
-427 GAVALLTEAREW
+427 VELLTEAREW
-439 AEREGGAPRRA
+439 AERDGGVPRRA
-450 GVSSFGV
+450 GISSFGV

-470 VVDPAAEVES
+470 QVPQTEEPVA
-480 ASGEPEGAAAP
+480 PEGEGEGRPAP
-491 SSSAA
+491 
-496 VVSGVV
+496 VVAGVV
-502 PLVLSGKTEGA
+502 PLALSGRTPDA
-513 LREQAARVRELL
+513 LRAQAARLREQL
-525 LADGGLELGDVAWS
+525 LADTGSGVGDVAWS
-539 LAVARSRF
+539 LVVSRSRF
-547 DQRGVVLGGD
+547 EQRGVVLGRD
-557 RDEVLAGL
+557 REELLAGL
-565 EALALD
+565 ELLAEGD
-571 GPGAQNVVTGRALG
+571 SSAGGVVTGRAVAG
-585 GTVRPVFVF
+585 ASRPVFVF
-594 PGQGSQ
+594 PGQGAQ

-620 ECGDALSEFVEWDLL
+620 ECADALAEFVDWDLL
-635 DELSG
+635 EELG
-640 DNFDRVDVVQPVLFA
+640 GERFDRVDVVQPVLFA
-655 VMVSLAEVW
+655 VMVSLAAVW
-664 RAAGVRPAAVVGHSQ
+664 QAAGVKPAAVVGHSQ

-685 CVAGALSL
+685 CVAGVLSL
-693 RDAARVVALRSLAI
+693 EDAARVVALRSLAI

-722 EADVRELIVAWDGRI
+722 EQEVRELITGWEGRI

-758 ELVAQCVAR
+758 ELVTQCVAQ

-789 TQIAEALAGVAPQAA
+789 EQIGEALSGVTPQAA
-804 EVPLFSTLTG
+804 EIPLYSTLTG
-814 EWLDTNTPMDAG
+814 AWLDANTPMEAG

-848 GHGLFL
+848 GHGLFV

-875 QAVTLGSLRR
+875 PAATLGSLRR
-885 DEGGADRFAAS
+885 DEGGAERLLAS
-896 LAQAHTHGVELDW
+896 IAEAHVHGAELDW
-909 EALFPGVRA
+909 KALYPGPH
-918 TVDLPTYPF
+918 TPVDLPTYPF
-927 QRERYWPKAAPAGA
+927 QRERYWPKAVPAGA

-982 LADHAVDGAIL
+982 LTDHAVDGAIL

-1005 AGDEVGCGHLEELTL
+1005 AGDEVGCGFLEELTL
-1020 EAPLVVPA
+1020 EAPLVIPEHGAV
-1028 QGGIQLQISVGGP
+1028 QLQISVSGP
-1041 DGTGRRELSLFARPQ
+1041 DGSGRRELSLFARLQ
-1056 DDADDTPWTRH
+1056 DDTDDTSWTRH

-1077 AAGVAEA
+1077 TEAEA
-1084 ADLSV
+1084 ADLSA
-1089 WPPAGAERVDV
+1089 WPPARAERIDV

-1127 GDDVYAEIDLPQE
+1127 GDDVYAEIELPQE
-1140 AHADTESF
+1140 AHADTDSF

-1178 VWSGVTL
+1178 AWSDVTL

-1196 VAAAGADTVTL
+1196 VTSAGPDTVSV

-1225 RALSEEQLTGSA
+1225 RALSDEQLTGGP
-1237 RRDALFQVEWTA
+1237 RLDALFQVEWTPV
-1249 LDAPA
+1249 DATKTA
-1254 DAAGR
+1254 R
-1259 LAPAALLGDGSPE
+1259 LASAALLRADGPGLSDDP
-1272 AGGALPFVRHTY
+1272 GLSGALASVQRTY
-1284 ADLEALTAA
+1284 ADLESLTAA
-1293 LDDGTEPPATL
+1293 LDDGAELPETL
-1304 FLPLLTTA
+1304 LLPLLTTA
-1312 GASGTAGAAAEGGGQ
+1312 PLDAGA
-1327 VELSSVRPQLEL
+1327 VRPLLERV
-1339 ALEVVQGWLGEERF
+1339 LEVVQGWLGDERF
-1353 EESRLVVVTRGA
+1353 EASRLAVVTRGA
-1365 VAAADPDPVA
+1365 VAADATGPDPVA

-1381 LRSAQSEHPGRFVL
+1381 LRSARSEHPDRFVL
-1395 LDLDPDAADG
+1395 LDLDPAAAADDT
-1405 ADETVEALVAAA
+1405 AETLVAAA
-1417 LATDEPEVAV
+1417 LATDEPEVAI

-1434 PRLIRVPLAEADSA
+1434 PRLTRVPLPETT
-1448 PTAEIAP
+1448 TAETDAS
-1455 WGAGTVLVT
+1455 WGDGTVLIT

-1471 GLVARHLVA
+1471 GRVARHLVA
-1480 RHGVR
+1480 QHGVR

-1500 AELRGDLEE
+1500 AELRAELEE

-1514 RLAACDTADRTAL
+1514 RLAACDTADRAAL
-1527 AALLDEAGAEL
+1527 AALLDETGADL

-1572 LNLHELTAGLDLS
+1572 LHLHELTADLNLS
-1585 AFVLFSSAAGIFG
+1585 AFVLFSSAAGVFG

-1603 NYAAANAYLDALA
+1603 NYAAANAFLDALA
-1616 QHRRAQGL
+1616 QHRRARGL

-1633 WAQASEMTAHLG
+1633 WAEASEMTAHLG
-1645 AGELDR
+1645 TDELDR
-1651 RTRAGAAPLTS
+1651 RARAGAAALTTD
-1662 EEGLDLFDAAHA
+1662 EGLDLFDAAHA
-1674 AGHPLTVPVRLDL
+1674 AGRPLTVPVRLDL

-1692 QAAAGDG
+1692 RAASDG

-1707 VRAPQRRTAAGADR
+1707 VRAPRRRTAAAADR
-1721 QEGSALAQRLA
+1721 QQGSALAQRLA
-1732 ALAEAD
+1732 ALPETD
-1738 REQEVLTL
+1738 REEEVLTL

-1771 VGFDSLTAVELRN
+1771 IGFDSLTAVELRN

-1817 GTDATALT
+1817 GTDAATPAPAAGRATAN
-1825 QGAARP
+1825 AAS
-1831 TAAPTP
+1831 

-1875 LPGDRGWDVDALYDP
+1875 LPGDRGWDIDSLYDP
-1890 DPDRAGSFYTRE
+1890 DPDRPGSFYTRE

-1910 DFDPAFFGISPRE
+1910 AFDPAFFGISPRE

-2075 GTGWGEGVGVLLL
+2075 GTGWGEGVGLLLL

-2119 TAPNGPAQQRVIRAA
+2119 TAPNGPSQQRVIRAA
-2134 LANAGLTTTDVDA
+2134 LASAGLSADDVDA

-2165 LLATYG
+2165 VLATYG
-2171 KERPADRPLWL
+2171 KERPAERPLWL

-2207 MRAGVLPQ
+2207 MRAGVLPK
-2215 TLHVDEPTPEV
+2215 TLHVDEPTPQV
-2226 DWSAGAVE
+2226 DWSAGSVE

-2242 AERDGGAPRR
+2242 AEREGGAPRR

-2272 PTADEPVRPDEA
+2272 PVDGTPVSGVTETDAA
-2284 PDATEPLLAAVPLAL
+2284 PALPPSSVVAGVVPLAL
-2299 SAKTPEALRAQAARL
+2299 SAKTPEALRAQAGRL
-2314 RERLLADTGLRLGDV
+2314 REHLLAYAGLEPGDV
-2329 VWSLAVA
+2329 AWSLAVA

-2343 GAVVGRDRQDILTG
+2343 GVVLGADRDELLAG
-2357 LERLAE
+2357 LERLAQN
-2363 GDLTAAGVV
+2363 DSTVQDVV
-2372 TGRAESAGR
+2372 TGRAQSGTVR

-2395 MARELLDESP
+2395 MARELLDSSP
-2405 VFTERM
+2405 VFAERM
-2411 RECGDALSEFVE
+2411 RECATALSEFVD
-2423 WDLLEELSGD
+2423 WDLLEELGGER
-2433 NFDQVDVVQ
+2433 FDEVDVVQ

-2452 AATWQ
+2452 AAVWR
-2457 AAGVQPAAVVGHS
+2457 AAGVKPAAVVGHS

-2482 LSLRDAARVVA
+2482 LTLRDAARVVA
-2493 LRSLAIREL
+2493 LRSQAIREL

-2513 PEAEVRELITAW
+2513 PEQEVRELITAW
-2525 DDRISVAAV
+2525 GERVSVAAV
-2534 NGPAQVVVSGEP
+2534 NGPAQVVVSGEAE
-2546 DALEELVA
+2546 ALGELVA
-2554 QCVAQ
+2554 QCVEQ
-2559 DVRARTIPV
+2559 DIRARTIPV
-2568 DYASHSAYVEQI
+2568 DYASHSLYVEQI
-2580 QERIAEALADVS
+2580 EQQIASALDGLA
-2592 PQAAEVPLFSTLTGA
+2592 PQAAEIPLYSTLTGA
-2607 WLDADTPMDAG
+2607 WLDANTPMDAG
-2618 YWYRNLRR
+2618 YWYRNLRQ

-2639 EGYGL
+2639 KGHGL
-2644 FVEMSP
+2644 FIEMSP

-2660 TIDAA
+2660 TIDAT
-2665 DSPAVTLGS
+2665 DSPAATLGS
-2674 LRRDEGGADRLAAS
+2674 LRRDEGDARRLLAS
-2688 IAEAHVHGAQLDWK
+2688 LAEAHTHGVELDWK
-2702 ALVPGARVIA
+2702 ALFPGSRATV

-2719 QRQHYWPDFAA
+2719 QRQHYWPDHSEPSDGTA
-2730 PEDTAAPTVDEV
+2730 PNAVDEV
-2742 ESRFWDAV
+2742 EARFWEAV
-2750 EREDLEQLAA
+2750 EREDLEELAA
-2760 ELEVTDDSAAG
+2760 ELEVADGSASAE
-2771 LGEMLPVLS
+2771 LGAVLPVLS
-2780 SWRRQRRERSTVDG
+2780 SWRRQRRERSTIDG
-2794 WRYQVTWKPLTGSAL
+2794 WRYRVTWKPLPSGTL
-2809 PTSGLSGRWLVVL
+2809 PTSGLTGRWLVVV
-2822 PEGAAEQ
+2822 PENATEH
-2829 PWAAGTVEALARAGA
+2829 PWATGTGEALARAGA
-2844 EAVELRVAAA
+2844 EVVELRVEVG
-2854 ELTRDALAARFTE
+2854 ELTRHGLALRLREFGDADLA
-2867 AVAGELSGVVSLL
+2867 GVVSLL
-2880 GLDET
+2880 GFEEA
-2885 AHAGH
+2885 AHAEHEG
-2890 SDVPVALTGTVALVQ
+2890 VPAGLAGTVALVQ
-2905 ALGDAGIDAR
+2905 ALGDAGVAAR
-2915 LWAVTRGAVSTG
+2915 LWAVTSGAVSTG
-2927 RSDRVENPT
+2927 RSDVLESPV

-2949 EYPDR
+2949 EHPDR

-2959 DVPSAYDTRAGAR
+2959 DLPQAYDTRAGSR
-2972 FTAAL
+2972 FAAAL
-2977 AGQDEDQLAVRGSGV
+2977 AGVGDEDQLAVRGSGV
-2992 LVRRLVR
+2992 VVRRLVQ
-2999 ADSAEAPKK
+2999 AEPVESTKRWAP
-3008 WTARGTALVTGGTG
+3008 RGTALVTGGTG
-3022 AIGGHVA
+3022 AVGGHVA
-3029 RWLAREGVE
+3029 RWLAREGAE
-3038 HVVLTSRRGPD
+3038 HLVLTSRRGPD
-3049 APGAAELRAEL
+3049 APGAGELKAEL

-3072 DIADRDAVAGLL
+3072 DIADRGAVAGLL
-3084 EGLAAEGRTL
+3084 EDLVADGRTL

-3104 QTQPLDGM
+3104 QTQLLNGM
-3112 TATDIAEVFGAKTA
+3112 TAADVAEVFGAKTA
-3126 GATHLDELLDGDSLD
+3126 GAAHLDELVDAEGLD

-3164 NAYLDALAEARRARG
+3164 NAYLDALAQRRRARG

-3197 DDGAEHLRRR
+3197 DEAEDQLRRR
-3207 GLAAMTPERAVAA
+3207 GLAAMAPERAVAA
-3220 LAQAVAYDETFL
+3220 LAQAVACDETFV
-3232 AVADMDWERFAPSFT
+3232 AVADVDWERFAPSFT

-3255 GDLPEVRR
+3255 GELPEVRR
-3263 ALAEPEAT
+3263 ALAEPEA
-3271 SADKKGAS
+3271 APGAAAKQGAP
-3279 GSEWADRLADLST
+3279 GSEWAERLAGL
-3292 PEQERLLLDLVR
+3292 PQAEQERLLLDLVR
-3304 AQAASVLGYAG
+3304 GQAAAVLGYAG

-3320 PTRAF
+3320 PGRAF

-3340 RLAAATGL
+3340 RLAATTGL

-3358 PTSAVLAGHLRTQL
+3358 PTPVVLAGYLRAQL
-3372 VGEQDAGRNA
+3372 VGSVESAGLPGAAVVPAGR
-3382 TGAAMTPAGATGA
+3382 GAAA
-3395 EDDPIV
+3395 EADDPIV
-3401 IVSMSCRYPGGA
+3401 IVSMSCRYPGGV
-3413 TSPDALWSLLAE
+3413 TSPDALWRLLAE
-3425 GADAMSDFPGGRG
+3425 GEDAMSDFPGGRG
-3438 WDLDALYDA
+3438 WDLEALYDA

-3527 GLAQAPEGV
+3527 GLQQAPEGV

-3550 GRLSYAFGLEGPAVT
+3550 GRLAYSFGLEGPAVT

-3648 KRHGHEVLAVVR
+3648 RRHGHEVLAVVR

-3689 ANAGLSA
+3689 ASAGLTASD
-3696 GEVDAVEAHG
+3696 VDAVEAHG

-3725 QDRSAEQP
+3725 QERPEDRP

-3746 QSAAGAAGIIKMVMA
+3746 QAAAGVAGVIKMVMA
-3761 MRHGVLPQT
+3761 MRAGVLPQT
-3770 LHVDEPSSH
+3770 LHVDEPSTH

-3792 AREWAERDGG
+3792 AREWAEREGG
-3802 VPRRAGVSSFGV
+3802 APRRAGVSSFGV
-3814 SGTNAHVIVEQAP
+3814 SGTNAHVIVEQVPAP
-3827 LAQAVEVVEPVLD
+3827 VPAPVEEPVE
-3840 APVTAVVPWVVSARS
+3840 ATKTVVPSTALPWLVSARS
-3855 ADALRAQAERL
+3855 AEALRVQADRL
-3866 REHVDGHEG
+3866 REHVTGRAE
-3875 LEPVGVGWSLLSGR
+3875 LEPADVGWSLLSGR
-3889 ALHEH
+3889 AVHEH
-3894 RAVVLGE
+3894 RAVVFGRE
-3901 ARAEF
+3901 REEF
-3906 LSGLEAIAAG
+3906 LTGLEELASG
-3916 GPGVVTGSVVEGRLG
+3916 GSSGVVSGAVTEGRLG

-3941 IGMGRELYDT
+3941 LGMGRELYDA

-3963 AHLDGLLE
+3963 AHLDGLLD

-4000 VALFRLAES
+4000 VALYRLAES

-4023 ELTAAYMA
+4023 ELTAAYIA
-4031 GLWSLEDAAQLVA
+4031 GLWSLEDATQLVA
-4044 ARGRLMQ
+4044 ARGQLMQ
-4051 SLPEGGAMLAVQA
+4051 SLPGGGAMLAVQA
-4064 AEAEVLPLLEG
+4064 AEADILPLLEG
-4075 SEDRAGLAAVNG
+4075 AEDRAGVAAVNG
-4087 PTQVVLSG
+4087 PAQVVLSG
-4095 DRTVLAGLEEKL
+4095 ERGVLEGMEETL

-4126 LMDPVLDDFRKVAE
+4126 LMDPVLDEFRKVAE
-4140 SLTYED
+4140 GLTYQEPK
-4146 TTLPVVSNLTG
+4146 LAVVSNVTG
-4157 QLATPEEL
+4157 ELAEPAQLQ
-4165 KDPDYWVR
+4165 DPDYWVR
-4173 HIREAVRFHDGL
+4173 HVREAVRFHDGL
-4185 GTFTAQGVATLL
+4185 TALTSFGATTLL

-4211 TITDPAAQA
+4211 TYTDAVAQA
-4220 GLIAA
+4220 GLIGAV
-4225 LRKDRPEPDTF
+4225 RKDRPETDTF

-4243 HVRGADVDWAPLYAR
+4243 HVRGVDVDWTPLYAPVESR
-4258 AEARHRVDLPTYAF
+4258 RRVELPTYAF
-4272 QHQGYWLRQTAGAA
+4272 QHQSFWLRQTVGTA
-4286 DVESAGLVSAEHPL
+4286 DVESAGLAPAGHPL

-4313 VFTGRLSLATHPWL
+4313 LFTGRLSLATHPWL

-4342 FVELAVYAGGQV
+4342 FVELAVYAGGQI

-4366 PLVLPEQGSVQVQLR
+4366 PLVLPERGSVQLQLR
-4381 VDAPDATGRRQ
+4381 VEAPDASGHRPI
-4392 LSLHSRPEPGAAA
+4392 SLHSRPEPGAGA
-4405 EGLAADTWTK
+4405 ESLSADAWTK
-4415 NATGTLTESAPDAA
+4415 NATGTLTESGPD
-4429 VTAASADLATWPPRD
+4429 TAAAPAASDDLASWPPRD
-4444 AEPLAVDGLYG
+4444 AEPLAVDGLYEG
-4455 DLAEAGFDYG
+4455 LATAGFDYG

-4479 EVFAEVA
+4479 EVFAEVV
-4486 LPQDEHTTAGA
+4486 LPDDDHTQAGA

-4511 RAVSA
+4511 RAA
-4516 ATHGE
+4516 GTPTQAPADATPA
-4521 TDPQPT
+4521 T
-4527 AGGLPFTWTGVTLHA
+4527 GGLPFTWTGVTLHA
-4542 AGADTVRVRLLPNG
+4542 AGAATVRVRLTPNG
-4556 TDGVALEVADTTGTP
+4556 TDGVSLEVADATGAP
-4571 VASVDALLF
+4571 VASVDALVF
-4580 RAMSKELIERMSGAD
+4580 RPMSKDLIEQMSAPN
-4595 PHADSVFRVEWKR
+4595 PHADSLFHVEWQR
-4608 QPVAAAEPVSLALLG
+4608 RSVAPAAEQVPVVVLGGGGLLG
-4623 DTGTARTAT
+4623 DDRPAPGARAF
-4632 SYADLAALGAAVD
+4632 ADLAALGAAVD
-4645 AGEELPAAV
+4645 AGEDVPAAV
-4654 VWSPGASRTTGRDGL
+4654 VWPAERSQVGDLDGL
-4669 ARPEDVSGTL
+4669 ARPETVSAAL
-4679 ADALGVVQ
+4679 AEALGAVQ
-4687 AWLADERFETSRLV
+4687 AWLADARFAESRLV
-4701 VLTRGAA
+4701 VVTRGA
-4708 IVDTADTADGA
+4708 
-4719 ERVADGAPDPVAAA
+4719 VAVGTDAGSPDPVAAA
-4733 VAGLVRS
+4733 VAGLMRS
-4740 AQSEHPGRFVLAD
+4740 AQTEHPGRFALVDVDAAAD
-4753 ADADTDAYAYVDA
+4753 ADVSGLVASGFA
-4766 GADSAA
+4766 GA
-4772 GPASVSPLAAALT
+4772 LA
-4785 SGEPEVA
+4785 SGESEVA
-4792 LRDGEVWV
+4792 VREGAVWV
-4800 PRLARATLAPAGA
+4800 PRLSRVAAAVSGA
-4813 APAPWSTGTV
+4813 AEGQPWGSGTV

-4839 LAERHGAQDLLLV
+4839 LAERHGVRNLLLV
-4852 SRRGLDAAGAVELQA
+4852 SRRGPEAAGATELQA
-4867 ELGALGTSVTVA
+4867 ELAQLGTTATVA

-4887 ALAALI
+4887 ALAALL
-4893 EERGA
+4893 EQSGGE
-4898 DLSAVVHVAG
+4898 LSAVVHVAG

-4920 DRLATVLRP
+4920 ERLAAVLRP

-4942 DLDLSAFV
+4942 ELDLSAFV

-4977 ARHRGAHGL
+4977 AVHRRAQGL
-4986 PATSLAWGLWAQ
+4986 PATSLAWGLWAAQ
-4998 DSAMTGALADTD
+4998 DSDMTGALADTD
-5010 IKRMARGGVLA
+5010 LRRMARGGVLA
-5021 LDTEQALSL
+5021 LDTDQALAL

-5041 LVPMRIDTAALRTQ
+5041 LVPIRIDTAALRNQ
-5055 PPEAVPAL
+5055 PPEALPAL
-5063 LSGLVRPAV
+5063 LGGLVRPAV
-5072 RRARSGTDTTP
+5072 RRARSGTDTP
-5083 AAVRTETL
+5083 AARTESL
-5091 ADRLAGRPGAER
+5091 AQRLAGRTAAER
-5103 DRILLDLVRTHVA
+5103 ERMLLDLVRTHVA
-5116 GVLGYASPN
+5116 AVLGYASPN
-5125 AVELGRGFLE
+5125 AVELSRGFLE

-5176 SEELPTTLGTPAAG
+5176 SEELPTTAATPPGGG
-5190 PVDPGDLDGEL
+5190 PVDPGDLDTEL
-5201 DRLESVLKAVGDSA
+5201 DRLESILKAA
-5215 GGTER
+5215 GTSTQGIEGAER
-5220 DRVADRLRSLLTAWD
+5220 DRVAGRLRSLLTAWD
-5235 SSRPTAHGTAADDD
+5235 TTRTTGRDGATGTAPGRD
-5249 REREELEGATAD
+5249 RELEELEGTTAD
-5261 ELFDLLDNELQ
+5261 ELFDLLDSELQ
-5272 TPSESHP
+5272 TPSPTHED
-5279 NSSDTGSDTDRPGRF
+5279 SSDTGSDTDRPDRF

>member
-27 DIEAAA
+27 DVEAAA

-47 GGVGGP
+47 GGVSGP
-53 EDLWRLLSE
+53 EDLWRLLAE
-62 GRDAISGLPTD
+62 GRDAMTGLPTD

-88 KQGTTSTAHG
+88 KQGTSSTAHG
-98 GFLTGVAE
+98 GFLDEVAE

-135 ALERA
+135 AFERA

-257 RCKAFADAADGTGW
+257 RCKAFAAAADGTGW

-283 SDARRAGR
+283 SDARRNGHP
-291 QVLAVVRGSA
+291 VLAVVRGSA

-360 TYGQERPEAPAG
+360 TYGQERPESG
-372 GREPLWLG
+372 EPLWLG

-388 TQAAAGVAGIIKMV
+388 TQAAAGVAGLMKMV
-402 MAMRAGVLPQT
+402 LAMRHGLLPRT

-419 TSQVNWSS
+419 TPEVNWSA
-427 GAVALLTEAREW
+427 GAVELLTEAREW
-439 AEREGGAPRRA
+439 AERDGGVPRRA
-450 GVSSFGV
+450 GISSFGV
-457 SGTNAHVIVEQAP
+457 SGTNAHVIVEEAP
-470 VVDPAAEVES
+470 APEEATAPEAGTEGPDRVVT
-480 ASGEPEGAAAP
+480 GA
-491 SSSAA
+491 
-496 VVSGVV
+496 V
-502 PLVLSGKTEGA
+502 PLALSARTPEA
-513 LREQAARVRELL
+513 LRDQADRLRTHLLTRPEL
-525 LADGGLELGDVAWS
+525 GVGDVAWS

-547 DQRGVVLGGD
+547 EHRGVVLGRD
-557 RDEVLAGL
+557 REELLAGL
-565 EALALD
+565 ERLAEGD
-571 GPGAQNVVTGRALG
+571 GAAAAGGVVTGRAVG
-585 GTVRPVFVF
+585 GAGRAVFVF

-605 RELLDSSPVFAERMR
+605 VQLLDASPVFAARMR
-620 ECGDALSEFVEWDLL
+620 ECADALSAFVDWDLFE
-635 DELSG
+635 ELSG
-640 DNFDRVDVVQPVLFA
+640 ERFDRVDVVQPVLFA
-655 VMVSLAEVW
+655 VMVSLAAVW
-664 RAAGVRPAAVVGHSQ
+664 QAAGVKPAAVVGHSQ

-693 RDAARVVALRSLAI
+693 EDAARVVALRSLAI

-722 EADVRELIVAWDGRI
+722 EGEVRELVSGWEGRI
-737 ELAAVNGPAQ
+737 EVAAVNGPAQ

-758 ELVAQCVAR
+758 ELVAQCSAE

-789 TQIAEALAGVAPQAA
+789 ARILDALAEVRPGQA
-804 EVPLFSTLTG
+804 EVPLYSTLTG
-814 EWLDTNTPMDAG
+814 AWLDVPMDAG
-826 YWYRNLRQTVLFEH
+826 YWYRNLRRTVLFEH

-848 GHGLFL
+848 GHGLFV

-875 QAVTLGSLRR
+875 PAATLGSLRR
-885 DEGGADRFAAS
+885 DEGGADRLLAS
-896 LAQAHTHGVELDW
+896 LAEAHAHGAELDW
-909 EALFPGVRA
+909 KALFPGART

-927 QRERYWPKAAPAGA
+927 QRERYWPKAVPAGA

-972 GRLSTQTHPW
+972 GRLATQTHPW

-1005 AGDEVGCGHLEELTL
+1005 AGDEVGCGFLEELTL
-1020 EAPLVVPA
+1020 EAPLVVPE
-1028 QGGIQLQISVGGP
+1028 QGAVQLQISVSGP
-1041 DGTGRRELSLFARPQ
+1041 DGSGRRELSLFARPQ
-1056 DDADDTPWTRH
+1056 DDTDDTPWTRH
-1067 FTGSLLPAAP
+1067 FTGSLLPADP
-1077 AAGVAEA
+1077 AGRQADTGALA
-1084 ADLSV
+1084 A
-1089 WPPAGAERVDV
+1089 WPPARAERIDV

-1127 GDDVYAEIDLPQE
+1127 GDDVYAEIELPQE
-1140 AHADTESF
+1140 AHADTDAF

-1163 LGDFIARTDR
+1163 LGGFIARTDR

-1178 VWSGVTL
+1178 AWSDVTL

-1196 VAAAGADTVTL
+1196 VTAAGPDTVSV
-1207 LAADATGQPV
+1207 LAADADGQPV

-1225 RALSEEQLTGSA
+1225 RPLAEEHLTGA
-1237 RRDALFQVEWTA
+1237 PRLDALFQVEWTPV
-1249 LDAPA
+1249 DAPA
-1254 DAAGR
+1254 TTDAG
-1259 LAPAALLGDGSPE
+1259 LASAALLDADAPGTLAPVLAS
-1272 AGGALPFVRHTY
+1272 VRRTY
-1284 ADLEALTAA
+1284 ADLEALTTA
-1293 LDDGTEPPATL
+1293 LDAGADLPATVL
-1304 FLPLLTTA
+1304 LPLVTPEPSSPSA
-1312 GASGTAGAAAEGGGQ
+1312 ASPRPVDLDA
-1327 VELSSVRPQLEL
+1327 VRPLLER
-1339 ALEVVQGWLGEERF
+1339 ALDAVQGWLGDERF
-1353 EESRLVVVTRGA
+1353 EASRLAVVTRGA
-1365 VAAADPDPVA
+1365 VAAGGTTAPDPVA
-1375 AAVWGL
+1375 AAVRGL
-1381 LRSAQSEHPGRFVL
+1381 LRSAQSEHPDRFVL
-1395 LDLDPDAADG
+1395 LDLDPADADAD
-1405 ADETVEALVAAA
+1405 ADAEVASASGEATASLVAAA
-1417 LATDEPEVAV
+1417 LATDEPELALC
-1427 RDGALRA
+1427 DGGLRA
-1434 PRLIRVPLAEADSA
+1434 PRLTRVPHPAPNADGTPDVDGTPDADGTPHAGEVPGS
-1448 PTAEIAP
+1448 
-1455 WGAGTVLVT
+1455 WGDGTVLIT

-1471 GLVARHLVA
+1471 GLVARHLVD

-1494 DAAPGA
+1494 DAAAGA
-1500 AELRGDLEE
+1500 AGLRADLEE
-1509 SGARV
+1509 AGARV

-1527 AALLDEAGAEL
+1527 AALLDGVRAEL

-1572 LNLHELTAGLDLS
+1572 LHLHELTADLDLS
-1585 AFVLFSSAAGIFG
+1585 AFVLFSSAAGVFG

-1603 NYAAANAYLDALA
+1603 NYAAANAFLDALA
-1616 QHRRAQGL
+1616 EHRRAQGL
-1624 PATSLAWGL
+1624 PAASLAWGL

-1645 AGELDR
+1645 AGDLDR
-1651 RTRAGAAPLTS
+1651 RARAGAAPLTS
-1662 EEGLDLFDAAHA
+1662 DEGLALFDAAHA
-1674 AGHPLTVPVRLDL
+1674 AGRAVTVPVRLDL
-1687 AGLRA
+1687 GGLRA
-1692 QAAAGDG
+1692 RAATDG

-1707 VRAPQRRTAAGADR
+1707 VRVPQRRTAATGDR
-1721 QEGSALAQRLA
+1721 QEGSALARRVA
-1732 ALAEAD
+1732 ALPEED

-1759 ADAIAPDRAFRE
+1759 ADAVAPDRAFRE
-1771 VGFDSLTAVELRN
+1771 IGFDSLTAVELRN

-1807 LARHI
+1807 LARH
-1812 LEEVL
+1812 LLDELL
-1817 GTDATALT
+1817 GTDAAASPAPRTTA
-1825 QGAARP
+1825 GP
-1831 TAAPTP
+1831 GPE
-1837 ADDDPIV
+1837 DDDPVV

-1854 GVSTPEDLWRLTADG
+1854 GVTTPEDLWRLTADG

-1890 DPDRAGSFYTRE
+1890 DPDSPGSFYTRE

-1910 DFDPAFFGISPRE
+1910 EFDPAFFGISPRE

-1945 GIDPTTARGSSTG
+1945 GIDPATARSSSTG
-1958 VFVGVMYNDYAT
+1958 VFVGIMYNDYAT

-1992 SVASGRISYSFG
+1992 SVASGRISYTFG

-2075 GTGWGEGVGVLLL
+2075 GTGWGEGVGLLLL

-2094 RRKGHRVLAVV
+2094 RRKGHRVLAVL

-2119 TAPNGPAQQRVIRAA
+2119 TAPNGPSQQRVIRAA
-2134 LANAGLTTTDVDA
+2134 LANAGLSAAEVDA

-2165 LLATYG
+2165 LIATYG
-2171 KERPADRPLWL
+2171 KERPAERPLWL

-2207 MRAGVLPQ
+2207 MRAGVLPP
-2215 TLHVDEPTPEV
+2215 TLHVDEPTPQV
-2226 DWSAGAVE
+2226 DWTAGAVE
-2234 LLTEAREW
+2234 LLTQAREW
-2242 AERDGGAPRR
+2242 AEREDGGPRR

-2272 PTADEPVRPDEA
+2272 PADEPARTDRAADSAA
-2284 PDATEPLLAAVPLAL
+2284 PLMPVVPLAL
-2299 SAKTPEALRAQAARL
+2299 SAKTPEALRGQAARL
-2314 RERLLADTGLRLGDV
+2314 RDALRADTDLGLRDV
-2329 VWSLAVA
+2329 AWTLAVA

-2343 GAVVGRDRQDILTG
+2343 GVALGRDRDELVAALG
-2357 LERLAE
+2357 RLAE
-2363 GDLTAAGVV
+2363 GDTTATTAV
-2372 TGRAESAGR
+2372 TGRAVSGAGR
-2381 PVFVFPGQG
+2381 AVFVFPGQG

-2395 MARELLDESP
+2395 MAVRLLDESP
-2405 VFTERM
+2405 VFAGRM
-2411 RECGDALSEFVE
+2411 RECADALSAFVD
-2423 WDLLEELSGD
+2423 WDLFEELTGER
-2433 NFDQVDVVQ
+2433 FDRVDVVQ

-2452 AATWQ
+2452 AAVWQ
-2457 AAGVQPAAVVGHS
+2457 AAGVRPAAVVGHS
-2470 QGEIAAACVAGA
+2470 QGEIAAACVAGV
-2482 LSLRDAARVVA
+2482 LSLEDAARVVA

-2502 SGKGGMVSVPL
+2502 SGEGGMVSVPL
-2513 PEAEVRELITAW
+2513 PEAEVRELVAAW
-2525 DDRISVAAV
+2525 EGRIEVAAV
-2534 NGPAQVVVSGEP
+2534 NGPAQLVVSGEP
-2546 DALEELVA
+2546 EALQELVA

-2559 DVRARTIPV
+2559 DIRARTIPV
-2568 DYASHSAYVEQI
+2568 DYASHSSYVEQI
-2580 QERIAEALADVS
+2580 EARILDALADVS
-2592 PQAAEVPLFSTLTGA
+2592 PQQAEVPLYSTLTGT
-2607 WLDADTPMDAG
+2607 WLDVPMDAR

-2639 EGYGL
+2639 ESHGL

-2660 TIDAA
+2660 TIDAT
-2665 DSPAVTLGS
+2665 DSPAAALGS

-2688 IAEAHVHGAQLDWK
+2688 LAEAHAHGVELDWK
-2702 ALVPGARVIA
+2702 ALFPGARVVA

-2730 PEDTAAPTVDEV
+2730 PEDAAPLGADEV
-2742 ESRFWDAV
+2742 ESRFWEAV
-2750 EREDLEQLAA
+2750 EREDLEQLSATLVDVD
-2760 ELEVTDDSAAG
+2760 ESTLEAVLPG
-2771 LGEMLPVLS
+2771 LA
-2780 SWRRQRRERSTVDG
+2780 SWRRQRREQSALDG
-2794 WRYQVTWKPLTGSAL
+2794 WRYQVSWKPLPTNAL
-2809 PTSGLSGRWLVVL
+2809 PTTGLTGRWLVVV
-2822 PEGAAEQ
+2822 PEGAGEH
-2829 PWAAGTVEALARAGA
+2829 PWASGVVESLARAGA
-2844 EAVELRVAAA
+2844 EGVELAVATAD
-2854 ELTRDALAARFTE
+2854 LTREALAVRLRE
-2867 AVAGELSGVVSLL
+2867 ALGGAGAVSGVVSLL
-2880 GLDET
+2880 GFEES
-2885 AHAGH
+2885 AHAEFAG
-2890 SDVPVALTGTVALVQ
+2890 VPVAVAGTVALVQ
-2905 ALGDAGIDAR
+2905 ALGDTGIGAR
-2915 LWAVTRGAVSTG
+2915 LWVVTRGAVSTG
-2927 RSDRVENPT
+2927 RSDRVESPV

-2942 LGRVVAL
+2942 LGRVAAL
-2949 EYPDR
+2949 EFPDR

-2959 DVPSAYDTRAGAR
+2959 DLPSSYDTRTGAR

-2977 AGQDEDQLAVRGSGV
+2977 AGVADEDQLAVRGSGV
-2992 LVRRLVR
+2992 VVRRLVR
-2999 ADSAEAPKK
+2999 SAVPGRAAR
-3008 WTARGTALVTGGTG
+3008 WTPRGTALVTGGTG

-3029 RWLAREGVE
+3029 RWLAREGAE
-3038 HVVLTSRRGPD
+3038 HLVLTSRRGLD
-3049 APGAAELRAEL
+3049 APGAVELTAEL

-3072 DIADRDAVAGLL
+3072 DVADRDAVVRLLDGLRAD
-3084 EGLAAEGRTL
+3084 GHTL
-3094 RSVFHAAGVG
+3094 RAVFHAAGVG

-3112 TATDIAEVFGAKTA
+3112 SVADIAQVYGAKTA
-3126 GATHLDELLDGDSLD
+3126 GAAHLDALLDSEELD

-3164 NAYLDALAEARRARG
+3164 NAYLDALAEHRRARG

-3184 VAWGLWAGGGMAG
+3184 VAWGLWDGGGMAG
-3197 DDGAEHLRRR
+3197 DEGTEHLRRR
-3207 GLAAMTPERAVAA
+3207 GLAAMAPERAVAA
-3220 LAQAVAYDETFL
+3220 LAQAVAHDETFV
-3232 AVADMDWERFAPSFT
+3232 AVADVDWERFAPAFT
-3247 SVRPSPFI
+3247 SVRPSALL

-3263 ALAEPEAT
+3263 ALADGEETGTGKQTAPG
-3271 SADKKGAS
+3271 SA
-3279 GSEWADRLADLST
+3279 WAERLAGL
-3292 PEQERLLLDLVR
+3292 PAAEQERQFLELVR
-3304 AQAASVLGYAG
+3304 GQAAAVLGYAG

-3340 RLAAATGL
+3340 RLATATGL

-3358 PTSAVLAGHLRTQL
+3358 PTSAVLAGHLRAQL
-3372 VGEQDAGRNA
+3372 VGDGGHATAAGEAAAPVRA
-3382 TGAAMTPAGATGA
+3382 TGRAD
-3395 EDDPIV
+3395 DDPIA

-3413 TSPDALWSLLAE
+3413 TSPEALWRLLAE
-3425 GADAMSDFPGGRG
+3425 GADAMSAFPGGRG

-3461 FLYEAD
+3461 FLYDAD

-3496 ELFERAGINPATLH
+3496 ELFERAGIDPATLH

-3527 GLAQAPEGV
+3527 GLRETPEGV

-3550 GRLSYAFGLEGPAVT
+3550 GRLAYSFGLEGPAVT

-3648 KRHGHEVLAVVR
+3648 RRNGHEVLAVVR

-3689 ANAGLSA
+3689 AGARLTA
-3696 GEVDAVEAHG
+3696 AEVDAVEAHG

-3725 QDRSAEQP
+3725 QERPADQP

-3746 QSAAGAAGIIKMVMA
+3746 QSAAGVAGVIKMVMA
-3761 MRHGVLPQT
+3761 MRAGMLPRT
-3770 LHVDEPSSH
+3770 LHVDRPSTH

-3792 AREWAERDGG
+3792 ARQWPQRQDGA
-3802 VPRRAGVSSFGV
+3802 PRRAGVSSFGV

-3827 LAQAVEVVEPVLD
+3827 AADPSDAVT
-3840 APVTAVVPWVVSARS
+3840 PVTPATAVPWLVSARS
-3855 ADALRAQAERL
+3855 ADALQDQIDRL
-3866 REHVDGHEG
+3866 REHVTGAEHLDA
-3875 LEPVGVGWSLLSGR
+3875 VDVGWSLLTGR
-3889 ALHEH
+3889 ARHEH
-3894 RAVVLGE
+3894 RAVVLGRDRE
-3901 ARAEF
+3901 EF
-3906 LSGLEAIAAG
+3906 LAGLAT
-3916 GPGVVTGSVVEGRLG
+3916 PLSGSVVEGRLG

-3941 IGMGRELYDT
+3941 LGMGRELYEA

-3963 AHLDGLLE
+3963 VHFDGWIE
-3971 RPLKDVM
+3971 RSLQSVM
-3978 FGTDAELLEQTGY
+3978 FGTDADLLEQTAY
-3991 AQPALFAVE
+3991 AQPALFAFE

-4009 FGVRP
+4009 FGVCP
-4014 EIVGGHSIG
+4014 EVVGGHSIG
-4023 ELTAAYMA
+4023 ELAAAYVA
-4031 GLWSLEDAAQLVA
+4031 GLWSLEDATRLVA

-4051 SLPEGGAMLAVQA
+4051 ALPEGGAMLAVQA
-4064 AEAEVLPLLEG
+4064 AEDEVLPLL
-4075 SEDRAGLAAVNG
+4075 SDLADRVGVAAVNG
-4087 PTQVVLSG
+4087 PSQVVLSG
-4095 DRTVLAGLEEKL
+4095 ERAALEGLEQVL
-4107 RGEGRKV
+4107 REQGRKV

-4126 LMDPVLDDFRKVAE
+4126 LMEPALEEFRRVARQ
-4140 SLTYED
+4140 LTYQEP
-4146 TTLPVVSNLTG
+4146 TLPVVSNVTG
-4157 QLATPEEL
+4157 ALAQPGELMDPE
-4165 KDPDYWVR
+4165 YWVR
-4173 HIREAVRFHDGL
+4173 HIREAVRFHEGL
-4185 GTFTAQGVATLL
+4185 GALAGFGVTTLL
-4197 ELGPDSVLTAMAHD
+4197 ELGPDAVLTAMAHEAL
-4211 TITDPAAQA
+4211 TEPSAQA
-4220 GLIAA
+4220 GLVAA
-4225 LRKDRPEPDTF
+4225 VRKDRPETDAF
-4236 LTALAKA
+4236 LAALGLL
-4243 HVRGADVDWAPLYAR
+4243 HVRGIDVDWAPLYAPVETR
-4258 AEARHRVDLPTYAF
+4258 RRVDLPTYAF
-4272 QHQGYWLRQTAGAA
+4272 QHQSYWLKQTGGAA
-4286 DVESAGLVSAEHPL
+4286 DVESAGLVPAGHPL
-4300 LGAGMPLADTDGY
+4300 LGAGTPLADADGY
-4313 VFTGRLSLATHPWL
+4313 LFTGRLSLATHPWL

-4342 FVELAVYAGGQV
+4342 FVELAVHAGGQIGYGV
-4354 GCGTLDELTLGA
+4354 LDELTLGA
-4366 PLVLPEQGSVQVQLR
+4366 PLVLPERGSIQVQLR
-4381 VDAPDATGRRQ
+4381 VEAPDASGRRP
-4392 LSLHSRPEPGAAA
+4392 LSLHSRPEPGDGA
-4405 EGLAADTWTK
+4405 EGLSADAWTR
-4415 NATGTLTESAPDAA
+4415 NATGTLTESPVEAP
-4429 VTAASADLATWPPRD
+4429 AASADLTAWPPRD
-4444 AEPLAVDGLYG
+4444 AEPLAVDGLY
-4455 DLAEAGFDYG
+4455 DELSAAGFDYG
-4465 PVFQGLRGAWRRGD
+4465 PVFQGLRAAWRRGD

-4486 LPQDEHTTAGA
+4486 LDQDEHTDAGA
-4497 FGLHPAILDAALHA
+4497 FGLHPALLDAALHA
-4511 RAVSA
+4511 RALASATQA
-4516 ATHGE
+4516 ATSAE
-4521 TDPQPT
+4521 P
-4527 AGGLPFTWTGVTLHA
+4527 ASGGLPFAWTGVTLHA
-4542 AGADTVRVRLLPNG
+4542 EGAAAVRVRLVPHG
-4556 TDGVALEVADTTGTP
+4556 TDGVTLEVADTTGAP
-4571 VASVDALLF
+4571 VASVDALVF
-4580 RAMSKELIERMSGAD
+4580 RPMSKDLIEQASGAH
-4595 PHADSVFRVEWKR
+4595 PHADSLFHVEWR
-4608 QPVAAAEPVSLALLG
+4608 EQSGVLG
-4623 DTGTARTAT
+4623 DPVPWVSFEER
-4632 SYADLAALGAAVD
+4632 GAGD
-4645 AGEELPAAV
+4645 GSPAV
-4654 VWSPGASRTTGRDGL
+4654 VVWQAAGGVDGVVG
-4669 ARPEDVSGTL
+4669 PEVV
-4679 ADALGVVQ
+4679 AERVAQALGVVQ
-4687 AWLADERFETSRLV
+4687 EWLADERFADSRLV
-4701 VLTRGAA
+4701 VVTRGA
-4708 IVDTADTADGA
+4708 
-4719 ERVADGAPDPVAAA
+4719 VAAGGVVPDPVGAA
-4733 VAGLVRS
+4733 VWGLVRS
-4740 AQSEHPGRFVLAD
+4740 ARSEHPGRFVLVDAD
-4753 ADADTDAYAYVDA
+4753 ADADT
-4766 GADSAA
+4766 
-4772 GPASVSPLAAALT
+4772 ALDGGVLGVVVG

-4792 LRDGEVWV
+4792 LRGGAVWV
-4800 PRLARATLAPAGA
+4800 PRLARVTAEA
-4813 APAPWSTGTV
+4813 APDTAAPWGEGSV

-4839 LAERHGAQDLLLV
+4839 LVERHGVRDLLLV
-4852 SRRGLDAAGAVELQA
+4852 SRRGLEAEGAA
-4867 ELGALGTSVTVA
+4867 ELRTQLAAVGAQVSVA
-4879 ACDVADRD
+4879 ACDVADRE
-4887 ALAALI
+4887 AVAALLD
-4893 EERGA
+4893 EHGA
-4898 DLSAVVHVAG
+4898 GLSAVVHVAG

-4920 DRLATVLRP
+4920 ERLATVLRP
-4929 KVDAALNL
+4929 KVDAAWHL

-4942 DLDLSAFV
+4942 GLGLSAFV

-4964 ANYAAANAYLDAL
+4964 ANYAAANGFLDAL
-4977 ARHRGAHGL
+4977 ALARRAQGL
-4986 PATSLAWGLWAQ
+4986 SATSLAWGLWAQ
-4998 DSAMTGALADTD
+4998 ASDMTGDLAEADLQ
-5010 IKRMARGGVLA
+5010 RMARGGVLA
-5021 LDTEQALSL
+5021 LDTEEALAL
-5030 LDLAPASEHPA
+5030 FDLAPASAHPA
-5041 LVPMRIDTAALRTQ
+5041 LVPLRIDTAALRTQ
-5055 PPEAVPAL
+5055 QPEAVPAL
-5063 LSGLVRPAV
+5063 LRGLVRPTV
-5072 RRARSGTDTTP
+5072 RRARSGGADTAAAPAETP
-5083 AAVRTETL
+5083 AE
-5091 ADRLAGRPGAER
+5091 RLAGLRGADR
-5103 DRILLDLVRTHVA
+5103 DRALLDLVRTHVA
-5116 GVLGYASPN
+5116 GVLGYTSPN

-5148 RLTAETELR
+5148 RLTAETGLR

-5165 YPNPAALAEHL
+5165 YPNPAALAEYL
-5176 SEELPTTLGTPAAG
+5176 SEELPTPAAVPLGG
-5190 PVDPGDLDGEL
+5190 PVDPGDVDAEL
-5201 DRLESVLKAVGDSA
+5201 DRLESVLKAVGDDA
-5215 GGTER
+5215 DGTER

-5235 SSRPTAHGTAADDD
+5235 TPRGTATDTAAD
-5249 REREELEGATAD
+5249 RHTELEDLEDATAD
-5261 ELFDLLDNELQ
+5261 ELFDLLDSELR
-5272 TPSESHP
+5272 TPSDPHM
-5279 NSSDTGSDTDRPGRF
+5279 NTRSDTGTHTGTGNGTHTRTDPGSDTDRPDRF